1 MNFKPSTYQ
10 QDILDFFLNNPQSNM
25 LVNALAG
32 SGKSTTACMLS
43 EYSKTSDLYIAFN
56 ASVVEEFK
64 KKIKNPKTKVM
75 TMHSL
80 AYSIMLYN
88 VEQESKDSGEK
99 PKGFGSQRSK
109 RTVSLDNFKPHK
121 ILDEEITKRYGRYI
135 EFAKRVFLKDNYI
148 KLYNL
153 CRLTLTD
160 MSSNKD
166 VSRLIDD
173 HALFLYYGDEG
184 YSAPDISEI
193 TSTLKILDTK
203 SRQQF
208 ETQGVIDFTD
218 MLWITFNKL
227 KYDNWEVPYWDLYT
241 NIYVDECQD
250 FSNIQLNFLK
260 FIKRP
265 KGRYIFIGDYHQ
277 CQPAGTKISLI
288 DGQTKN
294 IEDLE
299 YGDRIIEYA
308 TARGDFMV
316 SERYGRGPTGLRTDN
331 SFRPAPEKNSGEFK
345 GVSSKGNP
353 KVFYEIIDKQRFFT
367 DHLITIETEDGKKSS
382 YTTNHNCLVKF
393 NREKTK
399 DSVCLYLMERYDG
412 IFRIGIVHTYA
423 SQTSLGIKN
432 RARSEGFDRC
442 WILNI
447 YDTQKDAWVAE
458 QTYSLKYQI
467 PQIIFQL
474 DKISYNE
481 NDIEKIY
488 SATGN
493 IRAHAVAL
501 LNEFGRDINYP
512 LWTRENLNSHTA
524 RDHCFITQA
533 CNIIPNYMDALVFNR
548 KENLKLRKNK
558 NCGHYI
564 GIYSQITKVEHSY
577 GFFPVYG
584 ITTSV
589 YHTYVAD
596 GIATHNSIYNFAG
609 ANAQAFNQ
617 IPKMFAPVKTF
628 DLPICYRCAKSHLS
642 RVNREYG
649 IPILPCDDAPM
660 GFVKTIDKSKISEYA
675 KAGDMVISRK
685 NKWVAEVVLDLARN
699 GTPIFIEDKEMVG
712 AIKRQILSSKCTSVG
727 TLEKFLQK
735 VISNYN
741 KKLFEIVSKNAR
753 EGGHEEEHLEAVAE
767 ANSKI
772 DNTSFL
778 LEILEGYL
786 ENHASSDSV
795 SKFSNFIDK
804 LLNTTPSPNCVRLC
818 SIHKA
823 KGLEATNVFVLNEAK
838 INYDFRNSK
847 EQNIQEKNLSYIA
860 TTRAKEGLY
869 LVKEPSKTTTTRNTD
884 YLLSDNYLLP
894 DNDVLK
900 KREQDFK
907 KAIVRETMS
916 CF

>member
-1 MNFKPSTYQ
+1 MDFKPSTYQ

-43 EYSKTSDLYIAFN
+43 EHSKTSDLYIAFN

-135 EFAKRVFLKDNYI
+135 EFAKRVFLKDNYVN
-148 KLYNL
+148 LYNL

-166 VSRLIDD
+166 VSRLIND
-173 HALFLYYGDEG
+173 HVLFLYYGDEG

-203 SRQQF
+203 SKQQF

-227 KYDNWEVPYWDLYT
+227 KYDNWEVPYWALYT
-241 NIYVDECQD
+241 NIYCDEVQD

-260 FIKRP
+260 FIKRT
-265 KGRYIFIGDYHQ
+265 KGRYVFIGDFHQ
-277 CQPAGTKISLI
+277 A
-288 DGQTKN
+288 
-294 IEDLE
+294 
-299 YGDRIIEYA
+299 
-308 TARGDFMV
+308 
-316 SERYGRGPTGLRTDN
+316 
-331 SFRPAPEKNSGEFK
+331 
-345 GVSSKGNP
+345 
-353 KVFYEIIDKQRFFT
+353 
-367 DHLITIETEDGKKSS
+367 
-382 YTTNHNCLVKF
+382 
-393 NREKTK
+393 
-399 DSVCLYLMERYDG
+399 
-412 IFRIGIVHTYA
+412 
-423 SQTSLGIKN
+423 
-432 RARSEGFDRC
+432 
-442 WILNI
+442 
-447 YDTQKDAWVAE
+447 
-458 QTYSLKYQI
+458 
-467 PQIIFQL
+467 
-474 DKISYNE
+474 
-481 NDIEKIY
+481 
-488 SATGN
+488 
-493 IRAHAVAL
+493 
-501 LNEFGRDINYP
+501 
-512 LWTRENLNSHTA
+512 
-524 RDHCFITQA
+524 
-533 CNIIPNYMDALVFNR
+533 
-548 KENLKLRKNK
+548 
-558 NCGHYI
+558 
-564 GIYSQITKVEHSY
+564 
-577 GFFPVYG
+577 
-584 ITTSV
+584 
-589 YHTYVAD
+589 
-596 GIATHNSIYNFAG
+596 IYNFAG

-617 IPKMFAPVKTF
+617 IPKMFAPVETF

-649 IPILPCDDAPM
+649 IPILPCDNAPM
-660 GFVKTIDKSKISEYA
+660 GFVKTIDKNKISEYA

-685 NKWVAEVVLDLARN
+685 NKWIAEVVLDLARN
-699 GTPIFIEDKEMVG
+699 GTPIFIEDKEMVE

-778 LEILEGYL
+778 LEILKGYL

>member
-43 EYSKTSDLYIAFN
+43 EHSKTSDLYIAFN

-135 EFAKRVFLKDNYI
+135 EFAKRVFLKDNYVN
-148 KLYNL
+148 LYNL

-173 HALFLYYGDEG
+173 HVLFLYYGDEG

-227 KYDNWEVPYWDLYT
+227 KYDNWEVPYWALYT
-241 NIYVDECQD
+241 NIYCDEVQD

-260 FIKRP
+260 FIKRT
-265 KGRYIFIGDYHQ
+265 KGRYVFIVDFHQ
-277 CQPAGTKISLI
+277 A
-288 DGQTKN
+288 
-294 IEDLE
+294 
-299 YGDRIIEYA
+299 
-308 TARGDFMV
+308 
-316 SERYGRGPTGLRTDN
+316 
-331 SFRPAPEKNSGEFK
+331 
-345 GVSSKGNP
+345 
-353 KVFYEIIDKQRFFT
+353 
-367 DHLITIETEDGKKSS
+367 
-382 YTTNHNCLVKF
+382 
-393 NREKTK
+393 
-399 DSVCLYLMERYDG
+399 
-412 IFRIGIVHTYA
+412 
-423 SQTSLGIKN
+423 
-432 RARSEGFDRC
+432 
-442 WILNI
+442 
-447 YDTQKDAWVAE
+447 
-458 QTYSLKYQI
+458 
-467 PQIIFQL
+467 
-474 DKISYNE
+474 
-481 NDIEKIY
+481 
-488 SATGN
+488 
-493 IRAHAVAL
+493 
-501 LNEFGRDINYP
+501 
-512 LWTRENLNSHTA
+512 
-524 RDHCFITQA
+524 
-533 CNIIPNYMDALVFNR
+533 
-548 KENLKLRKNK
+548 
-558 NCGHYI
+558 
-564 GIYSQITKVEHSY
+564 
-577 GFFPVYG
+577 
-584 ITTSV
+584 
-589 YHTYVAD
+589 
-596 GIATHNSIYNFAG
+596 IYNFAG

-685 NKWVAEVVLDLARN
+685 NKWIAEVVLDLARN

-741 KKLFEIVSKNAR
+741 KKLFEIVSKNVR
-753 EGGHEEEHLEAVAE
+753 EGGHEEERLEAVAE
-767 ANSKI
+767 TNSKI

>member
-1 MNFKPSTYQ
+1 MGFKPSTYQ

-43 EYSKTSDLYIAFN
+43 EHSKTSDLYIAFN

-109 RTVSLDNFKPHK
+109 RTVNLDNFKPHK

-135 EFAKRVFLKDNYI
+135 EFAKRGFLKDNYVN
-148 KLYNL
+148 LYNL

-173 HALFLYYGDEG
+173 HVLFLYYGDEG

-227 KYDNWEVPYWDLYT
+227 KYDNWEVPYWALYT

-260 FIKRP
+260 FIKRA
-265 KGRYIFIGDYHQ
+265 KGRYIFIRDFHQ
-277 CQPAGTKISLI
+277 A
-288 DGQTKN
+288 
-294 IEDLE
+294 
-299 YGDRIIEYA
+299 
-308 TARGDFMV
+308 
-316 SERYGRGPTGLRTDN
+316 
-331 SFRPAPEKNSGEFK
+331 
-345 GVSSKGNP
+345 
-353 KVFYEIIDKQRFFT
+353 
-367 DHLITIETEDGKKSS
+367 
-382 YTTNHNCLVKF
+382 
-393 NREKTK
+393 
-399 DSVCLYLMERYDG
+399 
-412 IFRIGIVHTYA
+412 
-423 SQTSLGIKN
+423 
-432 RARSEGFDRC
+432 
-442 WILNI
+442 
-447 YDTQKDAWVAE
+447 
-458 QTYSLKYQI
+458 
-467 PQIIFQL
+467 
-474 DKISYNE
+474 
-481 NDIEKIY
+481 
-488 SATGN
+488 
-493 IRAHAVAL
+493 
-501 LNEFGRDINYP
+501 
-512 LWTRENLNSHTA
+512 
-524 RDHCFITQA
+524 
-533 CNIIPNYMDALVFNR
+533 
-548 KENLKLRKNK
+548 
-558 NCGHYI
+558 
-564 GIYSQITKVEHSY
+564 
-577 GFFPVYG
+577 
-584 ITTSV
+584 
-589 YHTYVAD
+589 
-596 GIATHNSIYNFAG
+596 IYNFAG
-609 ANAQAFNQ
+609 SNAQAFNQ
-617 IPKMFAPVKTF
+617 IPKMFAPIESF

-649 IPILPCDDAPM
+649 IPILPRDDAPN
-660 GFVKTIDKSKISEYA
+660 GFVKTIEKSKISEYA

-685 NKWVAEVVLDLARN
+685 NKWIAEVVLDLARN
-699 GTPIFIEDKEMVG
+699 GTPIFIEDKEMVA

-741 KKLFEIVSKNAR
+741 KKLFEIVSKNVR
-753 EGGHEEEHLEAVAE
+753 EGGHEEERLEAVAE
-767 ANSKI
+767 TNSKI

-869 LVKEPSKTTTTRNTD
+869 LVKEPSKTVTTRNTD
-884 YLLSDNYLLP
+884 CYLLP

-907 KAIVRETMS
+907 KAIVRETMG

>member
-32 SGKSTTACMLS
+32 SGKSTTACMFS
-43 EYSKTSDLYIAFN
+43 EHSKTSDLYIAFN

-88 VEQESKDSGEK
+88 VEQESKDLGEK

-135 EFAKRVFLKDNYI
+135 EFAKRVFLKDNYVN
-148 KLYNL
+148 LYNL

-173 HALFLYYGDEG
+173 HVLFLYYGDEG

-208 ETQGVIDFTD
+208 EIQGVIDFTD

-227 KYDNWEVPYWDLYT
+227 KYDNWEVPYWALYT
-241 NIYVDECQD
+241 NIYCDEVQD

-260 FIKRP
+260 FIKRT
-265 KGRYIFIGDYHQ
+265 KGRYVFIGDFHQ
-277 CQPAGTKISLI
+277 A
-288 DGQTKN
+288 
-294 IEDLE
+294 
-299 YGDRIIEYA
+299 
-308 TARGDFMV
+308 
-316 SERYGRGPTGLRTDN
+316 
-331 SFRPAPEKNSGEFK
+331 
-345 GVSSKGNP
+345 
-353 KVFYEIIDKQRFFT
+353 
-367 DHLITIETEDGKKSS
+367 
-382 YTTNHNCLVKF
+382 
-393 NREKTK
+393 
-399 DSVCLYLMERYDG
+399 
-412 IFRIGIVHTYA
+412 
-423 SQTSLGIKN
+423 
-432 RARSEGFDRC
+432 
-442 WILNI
+442 
-447 YDTQKDAWVAE
+447 
-458 QTYSLKYQI
+458 
-467 PQIIFQL
+467 
-474 DKISYNE
+474 
-481 NDIEKIY
+481 
-488 SATGN
+488 
-493 IRAHAVAL
+493 
-501 LNEFGRDINYP
+501 
-512 LWTRENLNSHTA
+512 
-524 RDHCFITQA
+524 
-533 CNIIPNYMDALVFNR
+533 
-548 KENLKLRKNK
+548 
-558 NCGHYI
+558 
-564 GIYSQITKVEHSY
+564 
-577 GFFPVYG
+577 
-584 ITTSV
+584 
-589 YHTYVAD
+589 
-596 GIATHNSIYNFAG
+596 IYNFAG

-617 IPKMFAPVKTF
+617 IPKMFAPVETF

-660 GFVKTIDKSKISEYA
+660 GFVKTIDKNKISEYA

-685 NKWVAEVVLDLARN
+685 NKWIAEVVLDLARN
-699 GTPIFIEDKEMVG
+699 GTPIFIEDKDMVA

-741 KKLFEIVSKNAR
+741 KKLFEIVSKNVS

-767 ANSKI
+767 TNSKI

-786 ENHASSDSV
+786 ENHASSDSI

-869 LVKEPSKTTTTRNTD
+869 LVKEPSKTTTTRKTD

>member
-10 QDILDFFLNNPQSNM
+10 QDILDFFLNNPQNNM

-43 EYSKTSDLYIAFN
+43 EHSKTSDLYIAFN

-135 EFAKRVFLKDNYI
+135 EFAKRVFLKDNYVN
-148 KLYNL
+148 LYNL

-173 HALFLYYGDEG
+173 HVLFLYYGDEG

-227 KYDNWEVPYWDLYT
+227 KYDNWEVPYWALYT
-241 NIYVDECQD
+241 NIYCDEVQD

-260 FIKRP
+260 FIKRT
-265 KGRYIFIGDYHQ
+265 KGRYVFIGDFHQ
-277 CQPAGTKISLI
+277 A
-288 DGQTKN
+288 
-294 IEDLE
+294 
-299 YGDRIIEYA
+299 
-308 TARGDFMV
+308 
-316 SERYGRGPTGLRTDN
+316 
-331 SFRPAPEKNSGEFK
+331 
-345 GVSSKGNP
+345 
-353 KVFYEIIDKQRFFT
+353 
-367 DHLITIETEDGKKSS
+367 
-382 YTTNHNCLVKF
+382 
-393 NREKTK
+393 
-399 DSVCLYLMERYDG
+399 
-412 IFRIGIVHTYA
+412 
-423 SQTSLGIKN
+423 
-432 RARSEGFDRC
+432 
-442 WILNI
+442 
-447 YDTQKDAWVAE
+447 
-458 QTYSLKYQI
+458 
-467 PQIIFQL
+467 
-474 DKISYNE
+474 
-481 NDIEKIY
+481 
-488 SATGN
+488 
-493 IRAHAVAL
+493 
-501 LNEFGRDINYP
+501 
-512 LWTRENLNSHTA
+512 
-524 RDHCFITQA
+524 
-533 CNIIPNYMDALVFNR
+533 
-548 KENLKLRKNK
+548 
-558 NCGHYI
+558 
-564 GIYSQITKVEHSY
+564 
-577 GFFPVYG
+577 
-584 ITTSV
+584 
-589 YHTYVAD
+589 
-596 GIATHNSIYNFAG
+596 IYNFAG

-617 IPKMFAPVKTF
+617 IPKMFAPVETF

-660 GFVKTIDKSKISEYA
+660 GFVKTIDKNKISEYA

-685 NKWVAEVVLDLARN
+685 NKWIAEVVLDLARN
-699 GTPIFIEDKEMVG
+699 GTPIFIEDKEMVE

-741 KKLFEIVSKNAR
+741 KKLFEIVSKNVHD
-753 EGGHEEEHLEAVAE
+753 GGNEEERLEAVLEAVAE
-767 ANSKI
+767 TNSKI

-786 ENHASSDSV
+786 ENHASSDSI

-804 LLNTTPSPNCVRLC
+804 LLNTIPSPNCVRLC

-869 LVKEPSKTTTTRNTD
+869 LVKEPSKTTTTRKID

-894 DNDVLK
+894 DKDVLK
-900 KREQDFK
+900 KSEQDFK

-916 CF
+916 YF

>member
-1 MNFKPSTYQ
+1 MDFKPSTYQ

-43 EYSKTSDLYIAFN
+43 EHSKTSDLYIAFN

-135 EFAKRVFLKDNYI
+135 EFAKRVFLKDNYVN
-148 KLYNL
+148 LYNL

-173 HALFLYYGDEG
+173 HVLFLYYGDEG

-227 KYDNWEVPYWDLYT
+227 KYDNWEVPYWALYT
-241 NIYVDECQD
+241 NIYCDEVQD

-260 FIKRP
+260 FIKRT
-265 KGRYIFIGDYHQ
+265 KGRYVFIGDFHQ
-277 CQPAGTKISLI
+277 A
-288 DGQTKN
+288 
-294 IEDLE
+294 
-299 YGDRIIEYA
+299 
-308 TARGDFMV
+308 
-316 SERYGRGPTGLRTDN
+316 
-331 SFRPAPEKNSGEFK
+331 
-345 GVSSKGNP
+345 
-353 KVFYEIIDKQRFFT
+353 
-367 DHLITIETEDGKKSS
+367 
-382 YTTNHNCLVKF
+382 
-393 NREKTK
+393 
-399 DSVCLYLMERYDG
+399 
-412 IFRIGIVHTYA
+412 
-423 SQTSLGIKN
+423 
-432 RARSEGFDRC
+432 
-442 WILNI
+442 
-447 YDTQKDAWVAE
+447 
-458 QTYSLKYQI
+458 
-467 PQIIFQL
+467 
-474 DKISYNE
+474 
-481 NDIEKIY
+481 
-488 SATGN
+488 
-493 IRAHAVAL
+493 
-501 LNEFGRDINYP
+501 
-512 LWTRENLNSHTA
+512 
-524 RDHCFITQA
+524 
-533 CNIIPNYMDALVFNR
+533 
-548 KENLKLRKNK
+548 
-558 NCGHYI
+558 
-564 GIYSQITKVEHSY
+564 
-577 GFFPVYG
+577 
-584 ITTSV
+584 
-589 YHTYVAD
+589 
-596 GIATHNSIYNFAG
+596 IYNFAG

-617 IPKMFAPVKTF
+617 IPKMFAPVETF

-649 IPILPCDDAPM
+649 IPILPCDDAPL
-660 GFVKTIDKSKISEYA
+660 GFVKTIDKNKISEYA

-685 NKWVAEVVLDLARN
+685 NKWIAEVVLDLARN

-741 KKLFEIVSKNAR
+741 KKLFEIVSKNVR
-753 EGGHEEEHLEAVAE
+753 EGGHEEERLEAVAE
-767 ANSKI
+767 TNSKI

-869 LVKEPSKTTTTRNTD
+869 LVKEPSKTITTRNTD
-884 YLLSDNYLLP
+884 CYLLP

-900 KREQDFK
+900 KRKQDFK
-907 KAIVRETMS
+907 KAIVRETMG

>member
-43 EYSKTSDLYIAFN
+43 EHSKTSDLYIAFN

-109 RTVSLDNFKPHK
+109 RTVSLDNFNPHK

-135 EFAKRVFLKDNYI
+135 EFAKRVFLKDNYVN
-148 KLYNL
+148 LYNL

-173 HALFLYYGDEG
+173 HVLFLYYGDEG

-227 KYDNWEVPYWDLYT
+227 KYDNWEVPYWALYT
-241 NIYVDECQD
+241 NIYCDEVQD
-250 FSNIQLNFLK
+250 FSNIQLNFLR

-265 KGRYIFIGDYHQ
+265 KGRYIFIRDFHQ
-277 CQPAGTKISLI
+277 A
-288 DGQTKN
+288 
-294 IEDLE
+294 
-299 YGDRIIEYA
+299 
-308 TARGDFMV
+308 
-316 SERYGRGPTGLRTDN
+316 
-331 SFRPAPEKNSGEFK
+331 
-345 GVSSKGNP
+345 
-353 KVFYEIIDKQRFFT
+353 
-367 DHLITIETEDGKKSS
+367 
-382 YTTNHNCLVKF
+382 
-393 NREKTK
+393 
-399 DSVCLYLMERYDG
+399 
-412 IFRIGIVHTYA
+412 
-423 SQTSLGIKN
+423 
-432 RARSEGFDRC
+432 
-442 WILNI
+442 
-447 YDTQKDAWVAE
+447 
-458 QTYSLKYQI
+458 
-467 PQIIFQL
+467 
-474 DKISYNE
+474 
-481 NDIEKIY
+481 
-488 SATGN
+488 
-493 IRAHAVAL
+493 
-501 LNEFGRDINYP
+501 
-512 LWTRENLNSHTA
+512 
-524 RDHCFITQA
+524 
-533 CNIIPNYMDALVFNR
+533 
-548 KENLKLRKNK
+548 
-558 NCGHYI
+558 
-564 GIYSQITKVEHSY
+564 
-577 GFFPVYG
+577 
-584 ITTSV
+584 
-589 YHTYVAD
+589 
-596 GIATHNSIYNFAG
+596 IYNFCR

-617 IPKMFAPVKTF
+617 TPKMFAPVETF

-685 NKWVAEVVLDLARN
+685 NKWIAEVVLDLARN

-741 KKLFEIVSKNAR
+741 KKLFEIVSKNASDGR
-753 EGGHEEEHLEAVAE
+753 HEEEHLEAVAE

-778 LEILEGYL
+778 LEILKGYL

-907 KAIVRETMS
+907 KAIVQETMS

>member
-43 EYSKTSDLYIAFN
+43 EHSKTSDLYIAFN

-135 EFAKRVFLKDNYI
+135 EFAKRVFLKDNYVN
-148 KLYNL
+148 LYNL

-173 HALFLYYGDEG
+173 HVLFLYYGDEG

-227 KYDNWEVPYWDLYT
+227 KYDNWEVPYWALYT
-241 NIYVDECQD
+241 NIYCDEVQD

-260 FIKRP
+260 FIKRT
-265 KGRYIFIGDYHQ
+265 KGRYVFIGDFHQ
-277 CQPAGTKISLI
+277 A
-288 DGQTKN
+288 
-294 IEDLE
+294 
-299 YGDRIIEYA
+299 
-308 TARGDFMV
+308 
-316 SERYGRGPTGLRTDN
+316 
-331 SFRPAPEKNSGEFK
+331 
-345 GVSSKGNP
+345 
-353 KVFYEIIDKQRFFT
+353 
-367 DHLITIETEDGKKSS
+367 
-382 YTTNHNCLVKF
+382 
-393 NREKTK
+393 
-399 DSVCLYLMERYDG
+399 
-412 IFRIGIVHTYA
+412 
-423 SQTSLGIKN
+423 
-432 RARSEGFDRC
+432 
-442 WILNI
+442 
-447 YDTQKDAWVAE
+447 
-458 QTYSLKYQI
+458 
-467 PQIIFQL
+467 
-474 DKISYNE
+474 
-481 NDIEKIY
+481 
-488 SATGN
+488 
-493 IRAHAVAL
+493 
-501 LNEFGRDINYP
+501 
-512 LWTRENLNSHTA
+512 
-524 RDHCFITQA
+524 
-533 CNIIPNYMDALVFNR
+533 
-548 KENLKLRKNK
+548 
-558 NCGHYI
+558 
-564 GIYSQITKVEHSY
+564 
-577 GFFPVYG
+577 
-584 ITTSV
+584 
-589 YHTYVAD
+589 
-596 GIATHNSIYNFAG
+596 IYNFAG

-617 IPKMFAPVKTF
+617 IPKMFAPVETF

-649 IPILPCDDAPM
+649 IPILPRDDAPM
-660 GFVKTIDKSKISEYA
+660 GFVKTIDKNKISEYA

-685 NKWVAEVVLDLARN
+685 NKWIAEVVLDLARN

-712 AIKRQILSSKCTSVG
+712 AIKRQILLSKCTSVG

-741 KKLFEIVSKNAR
+741 KKLFEIVSKNVR
-753 EGGHEEEHLEAVAE
+753 EGGHEEERLEAVAE
-767 ANSKI
+767 TNSKI

-786 ENHASSDSV
+786 ENHTSSDSV
-795 SKFSNFIDK
+795 SKFSDFIDK
-804 LLNTTPSPNCVRLC
+804 LLNTTPSPDCVRLC

-838 INYDFRNSK
+838 INFDFRNSK
-847 EQNIQEKNLSYIA
+847 EQNVQEKNLSYIA

-869 LVKEPSKTTTTRNTD
+869 LVKEPSKTTTIKNTGG
-884 YLLSDNYLLP
+884 YLLP
-894 DNDVLK
+894 DLK
-900 KREQDFK
+900 KSEEDFR
-907 KAIVRETMS
+907 KAVVRETIS

>member
-1 MNFKPSTYQ
+1 MGFKPSTYQ

-43 EYSKTSDLYIAFN
+43 EHSKTSDLYIAFN

-135 EFAKRVFLKDNYI
+135 EFAKRVFLKDNYVN
-148 KLYNL
+148 LYNL

-173 HALFLYYGDEG
+173 HVLFLYYGDEG

-227 KYDNWEVPYWDLYT
+227 KYDNWEVPYWALYT
-241 NIYVDECQD
+241 NIYCDEVQD

-260 FIKRP
+260 FIKRT
-265 KGRYIFIGDYHQ
+265 KGRYVFIGDFHQ
-277 CQPAGTKISLI
+277 A
-288 DGQTKN
+288 
-294 IEDLE
+294 
-299 YGDRIIEYA
+299 
-308 TARGDFMV
+308 
-316 SERYGRGPTGLRTDN
+316 
-331 SFRPAPEKNSGEFK
+331 
-345 GVSSKGNP
+345 
-353 KVFYEIIDKQRFFT
+353 
-367 DHLITIETEDGKKSS
+367 
-382 YTTNHNCLVKF
+382 
-393 NREKTK
+393 
-399 DSVCLYLMERYDG
+399 
-412 IFRIGIVHTYA
+412 
-423 SQTSLGIKN
+423 
-432 RARSEGFDRC
+432 
-442 WILNI
+442 
-447 YDTQKDAWVAE
+447 
-458 QTYSLKYQI
+458 
-467 PQIIFQL
+467 
-474 DKISYNE
+474 
-481 NDIEKIY
+481 
-488 SATGN
+488 
-493 IRAHAVAL
+493 
-501 LNEFGRDINYP
+501 
-512 LWTRENLNSHTA
+512 
-524 RDHCFITQA
+524 
-533 CNIIPNYMDALVFNR
+533 
-548 KENLKLRKNK
+548 
-558 NCGHYI
+558 
-564 GIYSQITKVEHSY
+564 
-577 GFFPVYG
+577 
-584 ITTSV
+584 
-589 YHTYVAD
+589 
-596 GIATHNSIYNFAG
+596 IYNFAG

-617 IPKMFAPVKTF
+617 IPKMFAPVETF

-649 IPILPCDDAPM
+649 IPILPCDDAPL
-660 GFVKTIDKSKISEYA
+660 GFVKTIDKNKISEYA

-685 NKWVAEVVLDLARN
+685 NKWIAEVVLDLARN

-712 AIKRQILSSKCTSVG
+712 AIKRQILLSKCTSVG

-741 KKLFEIVSKNAR
+741 KKLFEIVSKNVR
-753 EGGHEEEHLEAVAE
+753 EGGHEEERLEAVAE
-767 ANSKI
+767 TNSKI

-823 KGLEATNVFVLNEAK
+823 KGLEATNIFVLNEAK

-847 EQNIQEKNLSYIA
+847 EQNVQEKNLSYIA

-869 LVKEPSKTTTTRNTD
+869 LVKEPSKTVTTRNTD
-884 YLLSDNYLLP
+884 CYLLP

>member
-1 MNFKPSTYQ
+1 MGFKPSTYQ

-43 EYSKTSDLYIAFN
+43 EHSKTSDLYIAFN

-88 VEQESKDSGEK
+88 VEQESNDSGEK

-109 RTVSLDNFKPHK
+109 RTVNLDNFKPHK

-135 EFAKRVFLKDNYI
+135 EFAKRGFLKDNYVN
-148 KLYNL
+148 LYNL

-173 HALFLYYGDEG
+173 HVLFLYYGDEG

-227 KYDNWEVPYWDLYT
+227 KYDNWEVPYWALYT
-241 NIYVDECQD
+241 NIYCDEVQD

-260 FIKRP
+260 FIKRA
-265 KGRYIFIGDYHQ
+265 KGRYVFIGDFHQ
-277 CQPAGTKISLI
+277 A
-288 DGQTKN
+288 
-294 IEDLE
+294 
-299 YGDRIIEYA
+299 
-308 TARGDFMV
+308 
-316 SERYGRGPTGLRTDN
+316 
-331 SFRPAPEKNSGEFK
+331 
-345 GVSSKGNP
+345 
-353 KVFYEIIDKQRFFT
+353 
-367 DHLITIETEDGKKSS
+367 
-382 YTTNHNCLVKF
+382 
-393 NREKTK
+393 
-399 DSVCLYLMERYDG
+399 
-412 IFRIGIVHTYA
+412 
-423 SQTSLGIKN
+423 
-432 RARSEGFDRC
+432 
-442 WILNI
+442 
-447 YDTQKDAWVAE
+447 
-458 QTYSLKYQI
+458 
-467 PQIIFQL
+467 
-474 DKISYNE
+474 
-481 NDIEKIY
+481 
-488 SATGN
+488 
-493 IRAHAVAL
+493 
-501 LNEFGRDINYP
+501 
-512 LWTRENLNSHTA
+512 
-524 RDHCFITQA
+524 
-533 CNIIPNYMDALVFNR
+533 
-548 KENLKLRKNK
+548 
-558 NCGHYI
+558 
-564 GIYSQITKVEHSY
+564 
-577 GFFPVYG
+577 
-584 ITTSV
+584 
-589 YHTYVAD
+589 
-596 GIATHNSIYNFAG
+596 IYNFAG

-617 IPKMFAPVKTF
+617 IPKMFAPVETF
-628 DLPICYRCAKSHLS
+628 DLPVCYRCAKSHLS

-649 IPILPCDDAPM
+649 IPILPRDDAPM
-660 GFVKTIDKSKISEYA
+660 GFVKTIDKNKISEYA

-685 NKWVAEVVLDLARN
+685 NKWIAEVVLDLARN

-741 KKLFEIVSKNAR
+741 KKLFEIVSKNIR

-767 ANSKI
+767 TNSKI

-786 ENHASSDSV
+786 ENHTSSDSV
-795 SKFSNFIDK
+795 SKFSDFVDK
-804 LLNTTPSPNCVRLC
+804 LLNTTPSPDCVRLC

-838 INYDFRNSK
+838 INFDFRNSK
-847 EQNIQEKNLSYIA
+847 EQNVQEKNLSYIA

-869 LVKEPSKTTTTRNTD
+869 LVKEPSKTTTTRNTG
-884 YLLSDNYLLP
+884 YLLSDKYLLP

-900 KREQDFK
+900 KSEQDFK
-907 KAIVRETMS
+907 EAIVREI
-916 CF
+916 FKKG

>member
-1 MNFKPSTYQ
+1 MGFKPSTYQ

-43 EYSKTSDLYIAFN
+43 EHSKTSDLYIAFN

-109 RTVSLDNFKPHK
+109 RTVNLDNFKPHK

-135 EFAKRVFLKDNYI
+135 EFAKRGFLKDNYVN
-148 KLYNL
+148 LYNL

-173 HALFLYYGDEG
+173 HVLFLYYGDEG

-227 KYDNWEVPYWDLYT
+227 KYDNWEVPYWALYT

-260 FIKRP
+260 FIRRA
-265 KGRYIFIGDYHQ
+265 KGRYIFIRDFHQ
-277 CQPAGTKISLI
+277 A
-288 DGQTKN
+288 
-294 IEDLE
+294 
-299 YGDRIIEYA
+299 
-308 TARGDFMV
+308 
-316 SERYGRGPTGLRTDN
+316 
-331 SFRPAPEKNSGEFK
+331 
-345 GVSSKGNP
+345 
-353 KVFYEIIDKQRFFT
+353 
-367 DHLITIETEDGKKSS
+367 
-382 YTTNHNCLVKF
+382 
-393 NREKTK
+393 
-399 DSVCLYLMERYDG
+399 
-412 IFRIGIVHTYA
+412 
-423 SQTSLGIKN
+423 
-432 RARSEGFDRC
+432 
-442 WILNI
+442 
-447 YDTQKDAWVAE
+447 
-458 QTYSLKYQI
+458 
-467 PQIIFQL
+467 
-474 DKISYNE
+474 
-481 NDIEKIY
+481 
-488 SATGN
+488 
-493 IRAHAVAL
+493 
-501 LNEFGRDINYP
+501 
-512 LWTRENLNSHTA
+512 
-524 RDHCFITQA
+524 
-533 CNIIPNYMDALVFNR
+533 
-548 KENLKLRKNK
+548 
-558 NCGHYI
+558 
-564 GIYSQITKVEHSY
+564 
-577 GFFPVYG
+577 
-584 ITTSV
+584 
-589 YHTYVAD
+589 
-596 GIATHNSIYNFAG
+596 IYNFAG
-609 ANAQAFNQ
+609 SNAQAFNQ
-617 IPKMFAPVKTF
+617 IPKMFAPIETF

-649 IPILPCDDAPM
+649 IPILPRDDAPM
-660 GFVKTIDKSKISEYA
+660 GFVKTIDKNKISEYA

-685 NKWVAEVVLDLARN
+685 NKWIAEVVLDLARN

-741 KKLFEIVSKNAR
+741 KKLFEIVSKNVR
-753 EGGHEEEHLEAVAE
+753 EGGHEEERLEAVAE
-767 ANSKI
+767 TNSKI

-786 ENHASSDSV
+786 ENHTPSDSV
-795 SKFSNFIDK
+795 SKFSDFVDK
-804 LLNTTPSPNCVRLC
+804 LLNTTPSPDCVRLC

-838 INYDFRNSK
+838 INFDFRNSK
-847 EQNIQEKNLSYIA
+847 EQNVQEKNLSYIA

-869 LVKEPSKTTTTRNTD
+869 LVKEPSKTTTTRNTG
-884 YLLSDNYLLP
+884 YLLSDKYLLP

-900 KREQDFK
+900 KSEQNFK
-907 KAIVRETMS
+907 EAIVREI
-916 CF
+916 FKKG

>member
-43 EYSKTSDLYIAFN
+43 EHSKTSDLYIAFN

-135 EFAKRVFLKDNYI
+135 EFAKRVFLKDNYVN
-148 KLYNL
+148 LYNL

-173 HALFLYYGDEG
+173 HVLFLYYGDEG

-227 KYDNWEVPYWDLYT
+227 KYDNWEVPYWALYT
-241 NIYVDECQD
+241 NIYCDEVQD

-260 FIKRP
+260 FIKRT
-265 KGRYIFIGDYHQ
+265 KGRYVFIGDFHQ
-277 CQPAGTKISLI
+277 A
-288 DGQTKN
+288 
-294 IEDLE
+294 
-299 YGDRIIEYA
+299 
-308 TARGDFMV
+308 
-316 SERYGRGPTGLRTDN
+316 
-331 SFRPAPEKNSGEFK
+331 
-345 GVSSKGNP
+345 
-353 KVFYEIIDKQRFFT
+353 
-367 DHLITIETEDGKKSS
+367 
-382 YTTNHNCLVKF
+382 
-393 NREKTK
+393 
-399 DSVCLYLMERYDG
+399 
-412 IFRIGIVHTYA
+412 
-423 SQTSLGIKN
+423 
-432 RARSEGFDRC
+432 
-442 WILNI
+442 
-447 YDTQKDAWVAE
+447 
-458 QTYSLKYQI
+458 
-467 PQIIFQL
+467 
-474 DKISYNE
+474 
-481 NDIEKIY
+481 
-488 SATGN
+488 
-493 IRAHAVAL
+493 
-501 LNEFGRDINYP
+501 
-512 LWTRENLNSHTA
+512 
-524 RDHCFITQA
+524 
-533 CNIIPNYMDALVFNR
+533 
-548 KENLKLRKNK
+548 
-558 NCGHYI
+558 
-564 GIYSQITKVEHSY
+564 
-577 GFFPVYG
+577 
-584 ITTSV
+584 
-589 YHTYVAD
+589 
-596 GIATHNSIYNFAG
+596 IYNFAG

-617 IPKMFAPVKTF
+617 IPKMFAPVETF

-660 GFVKTIDKSKISEYA
+660 GFVKTIDKNKISEYA

-685 NKWVAEVVLDLARN
+685 NKWIAEVVLDLARN
-699 GTPIFIEDKEMVG
+699 GTPIFIEDKDMVA

-741 KKLFEIVSKNAR
+741 KKLFEIVSKNVR
-753 EGGHEEEHLEAVAE
+753 EGGHEEERLEAVTE
-767 ANSKI
+767 TNSKI

-786 ENHASSDSV
+786 ENHASSDSI

-869 LVKEPSKTTTTRNTD
+869 LVKEPSKTTTTRKTD

>member
-1 MNFKPSTYQ
+1 MDFKPSTYQ

-43 EYSKTSDLYIAFN
+43 EHSKTSDLYIAFN

-135 EFAKRVFLKDNYI
+135 EFAKRVFLKDNYVN
-148 KLYNL
+148 LYNL

-166 VSRLIDD
+166 VSRLIND
-173 HALFLYYGDEG
+173 HVLFLYYGDEG

-203 SRQQF
+203 SKQQF

-227 KYDNWEVPYWDLYT
+227 KYDNWEVPYWALYT
-241 NIYVDECQD
+241 NIYCDEVQD

-260 FIKRP
+260 FIKRT
-265 KGRYIFIGDYHQ
+265 KGRYVFIGDFHQ
-277 CQPAGTKISLI
+277 A
-288 DGQTKN
+288 
-294 IEDLE
+294 
-299 YGDRIIEYA
+299 
-308 TARGDFMV
+308 
-316 SERYGRGPTGLRTDN
+316 
-331 SFRPAPEKNSGEFK
+331 
-345 GVSSKGNP
+345 
-353 KVFYEIIDKQRFFT
+353 
-367 DHLITIETEDGKKSS
+367 
-382 YTTNHNCLVKF
+382 
-393 NREKTK
+393 
-399 DSVCLYLMERYDG
+399 
-412 IFRIGIVHTYA
+412 
-423 SQTSLGIKN
+423 
-432 RARSEGFDRC
+432 
-442 WILNI
+442 
-447 YDTQKDAWVAE
+447 
-458 QTYSLKYQI
+458 
-467 PQIIFQL
+467 
-474 DKISYNE
+474 
-481 NDIEKIY
+481 
-488 SATGN
+488 
-493 IRAHAVAL
+493 
-501 LNEFGRDINYP
+501 
-512 LWTRENLNSHTA
+512 
-524 RDHCFITQA
+524 
-533 CNIIPNYMDALVFNR
+533 
-548 KENLKLRKNK
+548 
-558 NCGHYI
+558 
-564 GIYSQITKVEHSY
+564 
-577 GFFPVYG
+577 
-584 ITTSV
+584 
-589 YHTYVAD
+589 
-596 GIATHNSIYNFAG
+596 IYNFAG

-649 IPILPCDDAPM
+649 IPILPCDNAPM
-660 GFVKTIDKSKISEYA
+660 GFVKTIDKNKISEYA

-685 NKWVAEVVLDLARN
+685 NKWIAEVVLDLARN
-699 GTPIFIEDKEMVG
+699 GTPIFIEDKEMVE

-884 YLLSDNYLLP
+884 YLLSDNCLLP

-900 KREQDFK
+900 KMEQDFK

>member
-1 MNFKPSTYQ
+1 MDFKPSTYQ

-43 EYSKTSDLYIAFN
+43 EHSKTSDLYIAFN

-135 EFAKRVFLKDNYI
+135 EFAKRVFLKDNYVN
-148 KLYNL
+148 LYNL

-166 VSRLIDD
+166 VSRLIND
-173 HALFLYYGDEG
+173 HVLFLYYGDEG

-203 SRQQF
+203 SKQQF

-227 KYDNWEVPYWDLYT
+227 KYDNWEVPYWALYT
-241 NIYVDECQD
+241 NIYCDEVQD

-260 FIKRP
+260 FIKRT
-265 KGRYIFIGDYHQ
+265 KGRYVFIGDFHQ
-277 CQPAGTKISLI
+277 A
-288 DGQTKN
+288 
-294 IEDLE
+294 
-299 YGDRIIEYA
+299 
-308 TARGDFMV
+308 
-316 SERYGRGPTGLRTDN
+316 
-331 SFRPAPEKNSGEFK
+331 
-345 GVSSKGNP
+345 
-353 KVFYEIIDKQRFFT
+353 
-367 DHLITIETEDGKKSS
+367 
-382 YTTNHNCLVKF
+382 
-393 NREKTK
+393 
-399 DSVCLYLMERYDG
+399 
-412 IFRIGIVHTYA
+412 
-423 SQTSLGIKN
+423 
-432 RARSEGFDRC
+432 
-442 WILNI
+442 
-447 YDTQKDAWVAE
+447 
-458 QTYSLKYQI
+458 
-467 PQIIFQL
+467 
-474 DKISYNE
+474 
-481 NDIEKIY
+481 
-488 SATGN
+488 
-493 IRAHAVAL
+493 
-501 LNEFGRDINYP
+501 
-512 LWTRENLNSHTA
+512 
-524 RDHCFITQA
+524 
-533 CNIIPNYMDALVFNR
+533 
-548 KENLKLRKNK
+548 
-558 NCGHYI
+558 
-564 GIYSQITKVEHSY
+564 
-577 GFFPVYG
+577 
-584 ITTSV
+584 
-589 YHTYVAD
+589 
-596 GIATHNSIYNFAG
+596 IYNFAG

-617 IPKMFAPVKTF
+617 IPKMFAPVETF

-649 IPILPCDDAPM
+649 IPILPCDNAPM
-660 GFVKTIDKSKISEYA
+660 GFVKTIDKNKISEYA

-685 NKWVAEVVLDLARN
+685 NKWIAEVVLDLARN
-699 GTPIFIEDKEMVG
+699 GTPIFIEDKEMVE

-735 VISNYN
+735 IISNYN

-778 LEILEGYL
+778 LEILKGYL

-900 KREQDFK
+900 KMEQDFK

>member
-1 MNFKPSTYQ
+1 MDFKPSTYQ
-10 QDILDFFLNNPQSNM
+10 RDILDFFLNNPQSNM

-43 EYSKTSDLYIAFN
+43 EHSKTSDLYIAFN

-88 VEQESKDSGEK
+88 VEQESKDLGEK

-135 EFAKRVFLKDNYI
+135 EFAKRVFLKDNYVN
-148 KLYNL
+148 LYNL

-173 HALFLYYGDEG
+173 HVLFLYYGDEG

-227 KYDNWEVPYWDLYT
+227 KYDNWEVPYWALYT
-241 NIYVDECQD
+241 NIYCDEVQD

-260 FIKRP
+260 FIKRT
-265 KGRYIFIGDYHQ
+265 KGRYVFIGDFHQ
-277 CQPAGTKISLI
+277 A
-288 DGQTKN
+288 
-294 IEDLE
+294 
-299 YGDRIIEYA
+299 
-308 TARGDFMV
+308 
-316 SERYGRGPTGLRTDN
+316 
-331 SFRPAPEKNSGEFK
+331 
-345 GVSSKGNP
+345 
-353 KVFYEIIDKQRFFT
+353 
-367 DHLITIETEDGKKSS
+367 
-382 YTTNHNCLVKF
+382 
-393 NREKTK
+393 
-399 DSVCLYLMERYDG
+399 
-412 IFRIGIVHTYA
+412 
-423 SQTSLGIKN
+423 
-432 RARSEGFDRC
+432 
-442 WILNI
+442 
-447 YDTQKDAWVAE
+447 
-458 QTYSLKYQI
+458 
-467 PQIIFQL
+467 
-474 DKISYNE
+474 
-481 NDIEKIY
+481 
-488 SATGN
+488 
-493 IRAHAVAL
+493 
-501 LNEFGRDINYP
+501 
-512 LWTRENLNSHTA
+512 
-524 RDHCFITQA
+524 
-533 CNIIPNYMDALVFNR
+533 
-548 KENLKLRKNK
+548 
-558 NCGHYI
+558 
-564 GIYSQITKVEHSY
+564 
-577 GFFPVYG
+577 
-584 ITTSV
+584 
-589 YHTYVAD
+589 
-596 GIATHNSIYNFAG
+596 IYNFAG

-617 IPKMFAPVKTF
+617 IPKMFAPVETF

-660 GFVKTIDKSKISEYA
+660 GFVKTIDKNKISEYA

-685 NKWVAEVVLDLARN
+685 NKWIAEVVLDLARN
-699 GTPIFIEDKEMVG
+699 GTPIFIEDKDMVA

-741 KKLFEIVSKNAR
+741 KKLFEIVSKNVS

-767 ANSKI
+767 TNSKI

-786 ENHASSDSV
+786 ENHSSSDSI

-869 LVKEPSKTTTTRNTD
+869 LVKEPSKTTTTRKID

-907 KAIVRETMS
+907 KAVVRETMS

>member
-43 EYSKTSDLYIAFN
+43 EHSKTSDLYIAFN

-109 RTVSLDNFKPHK
+109 RTINLDNFKPHK

-135 EFAKRVFLKDNYI
+135 EFAKRVFLKDNYVN
-148 KLYNL
+148 LYNL

-173 HALFLYYGDEG
+173 HVLFLYYGDEG

-227 KYDNWEVPYWDLYT
+227 KYDNWEVPYWALYT
-241 NIYVDECQD
+241 NIYCDEVQD

-260 FIKRP
+260 FIKRT
-265 KGRYIFIGDYHQ
+265 KGRYVFIGDFHQ
-277 CQPAGTKISLI
+277 A
-288 DGQTKN
+288 
-294 IEDLE
+294 
-299 YGDRIIEYA
+299 
-308 TARGDFMV
+308 
-316 SERYGRGPTGLRTDN
+316 
-331 SFRPAPEKNSGEFK
+331 
-345 GVSSKGNP
+345 
-353 KVFYEIIDKQRFFT
+353 
-367 DHLITIETEDGKKSS
+367 
-382 YTTNHNCLVKF
+382 
-393 NREKTK
+393 
-399 DSVCLYLMERYDG
+399 
-412 IFRIGIVHTYA
+412 
-423 SQTSLGIKN
+423 
-432 RARSEGFDRC
+432 
-442 WILNI
+442 
-447 YDTQKDAWVAE
+447 
-458 QTYSLKYQI
+458 
-467 PQIIFQL
+467 
-474 DKISYNE
+474 
-481 NDIEKIY
+481 
-488 SATGN
+488 
-493 IRAHAVAL
+493 
-501 LNEFGRDINYP
+501 
-512 LWTRENLNSHTA
+512 
-524 RDHCFITQA
+524 
-533 CNIIPNYMDALVFNR
+533 
-548 KENLKLRKNK
+548 
-558 NCGHYI
+558 
-564 GIYSQITKVEHSY
+564 
-577 GFFPVYG
+577 
-584 ITTSV
+584 
-589 YHTYVAD
+589 
-596 GIATHNSIYNFAG
+596 IYNFAG

-617 IPKMFAPVKTF
+617 IPKMFAPVETF

-649 IPILPCDDAPM
+649 IPILPCDDAPL
-660 GFVKTIDKSKISEYA
+660 GFVKTIDKNKISEYA

-685 NKWVAEVVLDLARN
+685 NKWIAEVVLDLARN

-727 TLEKFLQK
+727 ALKKFLQK

-741 KKLFEIVSKNAR
+741 KKLFEIVSKNVR
-753 EGGHEEEHLEAVAE
+753 EGGHEEEHLEAVTE
-767 ANSKI
+767 TNSKI

-786 ENHASSDSV
+786 EHHASSDSV

-869 LVKEPSKTTTTRNTD
+869 LVKEPSKTVTTRNTD
-884 YLLSDNYLLP
+884 CYLLP

>member
-10 QDILDFFLNNPQSNM
+10 RDILDFFLNNPQSNM

-43 EYSKTSDLYIAFN
+43 EHSKTSDLYIAFN

-121 ILDEEITKRYGRYI
+121 ILDEEITKRYGKYI
-135 EFAKRVFLKDNYI
+135 EFAKRVFLKDNYVN
-148 KLYNL
+148 LYNL

-173 HALFLYYGDEG
+173 HVLFLYYGDEG

-227 KYDNWEVPYWDLYT
+227 KYDNWEVPYWALYT
-241 NIYVDECQD
+241 NIYCDEVQD

-260 FIKRP
+260 FIKRT
-265 KGRYIFIGDYHQ
+265 KGRYVFIGDFHQ
-277 CQPAGTKISLI
+277 A
-288 DGQTKN
+288 
-294 IEDLE
+294 
-299 YGDRIIEYA
+299 
-308 TARGDFMV
+308 
-316 SERYGRGPTGLRTDN
+316 
-331 SFRPAPEKNSGEFK
+331 
-345 GVSSKGNP
+345 
-353 KVFYEIIDKQRFFT
+353 
-367 DHLITIETEDGKKSS
+367 
-382 YTTNHNCLVKF
+382 
-393 NREKTK
+393 
-399 DSVCLYLMERYDG
+399 
-412 IFRIGIVHTYA
+412 
-423 SQTSLGIKN
+423 
-432 RARSEGFDRC
+432 
-442 WILNI
+442 
-447 YDTQKDAWVAE
+447 
-458 QTYSLKYQI
+458 
-467 PQIIFQL
+467 
-474 DKISYNE
+474 
-481 NDIEKIY
+481 
-488 SATGN
+488 
-493 IRAHAVAL
+493 
-501 LNEFGRDINYP
+501 
-512 LWTRENLNSHTA
+512 
-524 RDHCFITQA
+524 
-533 CNIIPNYMDALVFNR
+533 
-548 KENLKLRKNK
+548 
-558 NCGHYI
+558 
-564 GIYSQITKVEHSY
+564 
-577 GFFPVYG
+577 
-584 ITTSV
+584 
-589 YHTYVAD
+589 
-596 GIATHNSIYNFAG
+596 IYNFAG

-617 IPKMFAPVKTF
+617 IPKMFAPVETF

-660 GFVKTIDKSKISEYA
+660 GFVKTIDKNKISEYA

-685 NKWVAEVVLDLARN
+685 NKWIAEVVLDLARN
-699 GTPIFIEDKEMVG
+699 GTPIFIEDKDMVA

-741 KKLFEIVSKNAR
+741 KKLFEIVSKNVR
-753 EGGHEEEHLEAVAE
+753 EGGHEEERLEAVVE
-767 ANSKI
+767 TNSKI

-786 ENHASSDSV
+786 ENHASSDSI

-869 LVKEPSKTTTTRNTD
+869 LVKEPSKTTTTRKTD

>member
-1 MNFKPSTYQ
+1 MDFKPSTYQ

-43 EYSKTSDLYIAFN
+43 EHSKTSDLYIAFN

-135 EFAKRVFLKDNYI
+135 EFAKRVFLKDNYVN
-148 KLYNL
+148 LYNL

-166 VSRLIDD
+166 VSRLIND
-173 HALFLYYGDEG
+173 HVLFLYYGDEG

-227 KYDNWEVPYWDLYT
+227 KYDNWEVPYWALYT
-241 NIYVDECQD
+241 NIYCDEVQD

-260 FIKRP
+260 FIKRT
-265 KGRYIFIGDYHQ
+265 KGRYVFIGDFHQ
-277 CQPAGTKISLI
+277 A
-288 DGQTKN
+288 
-294 IEDLE
+294 
-299 YGDRIIEYA
+299 
-308 TARGDFMV
+308 
-316 SERYGRGPTGLRTDN
+316 
-331 SFRPAPEKNSGEFK
+331 
-345 GVSSKGNP
+345 
-353 KVFYEIIDKQRFFT
+353 
-367 DHLITIETEDGKKSS
+367 
-382 YTTNHNCLVKF
+382 
-393 NREKTK
+393 
-399 DSVCLYLMERYDG
+399 
-412 IFRIGIVHTYA
+412 
-423 SQTSLGIKN
+423 
-432 RARSEGFDRC
+432 
-442 WILNI
+442 
-447 YDTQKDAWVAE
+447 
-458 QTYSLKYQI
+458 
-467 PQIIFQL
+467 
-474 DKISYNE
+474 
-481 NDIEKIY
+481 
-488 SATGN
+488 
-493 IRAHAVAL
+493 
-501 LNEFGRDINYP
+501 
-512 LWTRENLNSHTA
+512 
-524 RDHCFITQA
+524 
-533 CNIIPNYMDALVFNR
+533 
-548 KENLKLRKNK
+548 
-558 NCGHYI
+558 
-564 GIYSQITKVEHSY
+564 
-577 GFFPVYG
+577 
-584 ITTSV
+584 
-589 YHTYVAD
+589 
-596 GIATHNSIYNFAG
+596 IYNFAG

-617 IPKMFAPVKTF
+617 IPKMFAPVETF

-649 IPILPCDDAPM
+649 IPILPCDNAPM
-660 GFVKTIDKSKISEYA
+660 GFVKTIDKNKISEYA

-685 NKWVAEVVLDLARN
+685 NKWIAEVVLDLARN
-699 GTPIFIEDKEMVG
+699 GTPIFIEDKEMVE

-778 LEILEGYL
+778 LEILKGYL

>member
-43 EYSKTSDLYIAFN
+43 EHSKTSDLYIAFN

-135 EFAKRVFLKDNYI
+135 EFAKRVFLKDNYVN
-148 KLYNL
+148 LYNL

-173 HALFLYYGDEG
+173 HVLFLYYGDEG

-227 KYDNWEVPYWDLYT
+227 KYDNWEVPYWALYT
-241 NIYVDECQD
+241 NIYCDEVQD

-260 FIKRP
+260 FIKRT
-265 KGRYIFIGDYHQ
+265 KGRYVFIGDFHQ
-277 CQPAGTKISLI
+277 A
-288 DGQTKN
+288 
-294 IEDLE
+294 
-299 YGDRIIEYA
+299 
-308 TARGDFMV
+308 
-316 SERYGRGPTGLRTDN
+316 
-331 SFRPAPEKNSGEFK
+331 
-345 GVSSKGNP
+345 
-353 KVFYEIIDKQRFFT
+353 
-367 DHLITIETEDGKKSS
+367 
-382 YTTNHNCLVKF
+382 
-393 NREKTK
+393 
-399 DSVCLYLMERYDG
+399 
-412 IFRIGIVHTYA
+412 
-423 SQTSLGIKN
+423 
-432 RARSEGFDRC
+432 
-442 WILNI
+442 
-447 YDTQKDAWVAE
+447 
-458 QTYSLKYQI
+458 
-467 PQIIFQL
+467 
-474 DKISYNE
+474 
-481 NDIEKIY
+481 
-488 SATGN
+488 
-493 IRAHAVAL
+493 
-501 LNEFGRDINYP
+501 
-512 LWTRENLNSHTA
+512 
-524 RDHCFITQA
+524 
-533 CNIIPNYMDALVFNR
+533 
-548 KENLKLRKNK
+548 
-558 NCGHYI
+558 
-564 GIYSQITKVEHSY
+564 
-577 GFFPVYG
+577 
-584 ITTSV
+584 
-589 YHTYVAD
+589 
-596 GIATHNSIYNFAG
+596 IYNFAG

-617 IPKMFAPVKTF
+617 IPKMFAPVETF

-660 GFVKTIDKSKISEYA
+660 GFVKTIDKNKISEYA

-685 NKWVAEVVLDLARN
+685 NKWIAEVVLDLARN
-699 GTPIFIEDKEMVG
+699 GTPIFIEDKDMVA

-741 KKLFEIVSKNAR
+741 KKLFEIVSKNVR
-753 EGGHEEEHLEAVAE
+753 EGGHEEERLEAVAE
-767 ANSKI
+767 TNSKI

-786 ENHASSDSV
+786 ENHASSDSI

-869 LVKEPSKTTTTRNTD
+869 LVKEPSKTTTTRKID

>member
-43 EYSKTSDLYIAFN
+43 EHSKTSDLYIAFN

-148 KLYNL
+148 NLYNL

-173 HALFLYYGDEG
+173 HVLFLYYGDEG

-227 KYDNWEVPYWDLYT
+227 KYDNWEVPYWALYT
-241 NIYVDECQD
+241 NIYCDEVQD

-260 FIKRP
+260 FIKRT
-265 KGRYIFIGDYHQ
+265 KGRYVFIGDFHQ
-277 CQPAGTKISLI
+277 A
-288 DGQTKN
+288 
-294 IEDLE
+294 
-299 YGDRIIEYA
+299 
-308 TARGDFMV
+308 
-316 SERYGRGPTGLRTDN
+316 
-331 SFRPAPEKNSGEFK
+331 
-345 GVSSKGNP
+345 
-353 KVFYEIIDKQRFFT
+353 
-367 DHLITIETEDGKKSS
+367 
-382 YTTNHNCLVKF
+382 
-393 NREKTK
+393 
-399 DSVCLYLMERYDG
+399 
-412 IFRIGIVHTYA
+412 
-423 SQTSLGIKN
+423 
-432 RARSEGFDRC
+432 
-442 WILNI
+442 
-447 YDTQKDAWVAE
+447 
-458 QTYSLKYQI
+458 
-467 PQIIFQL
+467 
-474 DKISYNE
+474 
-481 NDIEKIY
+481 
-488 SATGN
+488 
-493 IRAHAVAL
+493 
-501 LNEFGRDINYP
+501 
-512 LWTRENLNSHTA
+512 
-524 RDHCFITQA
+524 
-533 CNIIPNYMDALVFNR
+533 
-548 KENLKLRKNK
+548 
-558 NCGHYI
+558 
-564 GIYSQITKVEHSY
+564 
-577 GFFPVYG
+577 
-584 ITTSV
+584 
-589 YHTYVAD
+589 
-596 GIATHNSIYNFAG
+596 IYNFAG

-660 GFVKTIDKSKISEYA
+660 GFVKTIDKNKISEYA

-685 NKWVAEVVLDLARN
+685 NKWIAEVVLDLARN

-786 ENHASSDSV
+786 ENHASSDGV

-907 KAIVRETMS
+907 KAVVRETMS

>member
-1 MNFKPSTYQ
+1 MGFKPSTYQ

-43 EYSKTSDLYIAFN
+43 EHSKTSDLYIAFN

-148 KLYNL
+148 NLYNL

-173 HALFLYYGDEG
+173 HVLFLYYGDEG

-227 KYDNWEVPYWDLYT
+227 KYDNWEVPYWALYT
-241 NIYVDECQD
+241 NIYCDEVQD

-260 FIKRP
+260 FIKRT
-265 KGRYIFIGDYHQ
+265 KGRYVFIGDFHQ
-277 CQPAGTKISLI
+277 A
-288 DGQTKN
+288 
-294 IEDLE
+294 
-299 YGDRIIEYA
+299 
-308 TARGDFMV
+308 
-316 SERYGRGPTGLRTDN
+316 
-331 SFRPAPEKNSGEFK
+331 
-345 GVSSKGNP
+345 
-353 KVFYEIIDKQRFFT
+353 
-367 DHLITIETEDGKKSS
+367 
-382 YTTNHNCLVKF
+382 
-393 NREKTK
+393 
-399 DSVCLYLMERYDG
+399 
-412 IFRIGIVHTYA
+412 
-423 SQTSLGIKN
+423 
-432 RARSEGFDRC
+432 
-442 WILNI
+442 
-447 YDTQKDAWVAE
+447 
-458 QTYSLKYQI
+458 
-467 PQIIFQL
+467 
-474 DKISYNE
+474 
-481 NDIEKIY
+481 
-488 SATGN
+488 
-493 IRAHAVAL
+493 
-501 LNEFGRDINYP
+501 
-512 LWTRENLNSHTA
+512 
-524 RDHCFITQA
+524 
-533 CNIIPNYMDALVFNR
+533 
-548 KENLKLRKNK
+548 
-558 NCGHYI
+558 
-564 GIYSQITKVEHSY
+564 
-577 GFFPVYG
+577 
-584 ITTSV
+584 
-589 YHTYVAD
+589 
-596 GIATHNSIYNFAG
+596 IYNFAG

-617 IPKMFAPVKTF
+617 QVKLHAPGKTF

-685 NKWVAEVVLDLARN
+685 NKWIAEVVLDLARN
-699 GTPIFIEDKEMVG
+699 GTPIFIEDKEMVA

-894 DNDVLK
+894 DKDVLK
-900 KREQDFK
+900 KSVQDFK
-907 KAIVRETMS
+907 KAIVREIMS

>member
-1 MNFKPSTYQ
+1 MDFKPSTYQ

-43 EYSKTSDLYIAFN
+43 EHSKTSDLYIAFN

-99 PKGFGSQRSK
+99 LKGFGSQRSK

-135 EFAKRVFLKDNYI
+135 EFAKRVFLKDNYVN
-148 KLYNL
+148 LYNL

-166 VSRLIDD
+166 VSRLIND
-173 HALFLYYGDEG
+173 HVLFLYYGDEG

-203 SRQQF
+203 SKQQF

-227 KYDNWEVPYWDLYT
+227 KYDNWEVPYWALYT
-241 NIYVDECQD
+241 NIYCDEVQD

-260 FIKRP
+260 FIKRT
-265 KGRYIFIGDYHQ
+265 KGRYVFIGDFHQ
-277 CQPAGTKISLI
+277 A
-288 DGQTKN
+288 
-294 IEDLE
+294 
-299 YGDRIIEYA
+299 
-308 TARGDFMV
+308 
-316 SERYGRGPTGLRTDN
+316 
-331 SFRPAPEKNSGEFK
+331 
-345 GVSSKGNP
+345 
-353 KVFYEIIDKQRFFT
+353 
-367 DHLITIETEDGKKSS
+367 
-382 YTTNHNCLVKF
+382 
-393 NREKTK
+393 
-399 DSVCLYLMERYDG
+399 
-412 IFRIGIVHTYA
+412 
-423 SQTSLGIKN
+423 
-432 RARSEGFDRC
+432 
-442 WILNI
+442 
-447 YDTQKDAWVAE
+447 
-458 QTYSLKYQI
+458 
-467 PQIIFQL
+467 
-474 DKISYNE
+474 
-481 NDIEKIY
+481 
-488 SATGN
+488 
-493 IRAHAVAL
+493 
-501 LNEFGRDINYP
+501 
-512 LWTRENLNSHTA
+512 
-524 RDHCFITQA
+524 
-533 CNIIPNYMDALVFNR
+533 
-548 KENLKLRKNK
+548 
-558 NCGHYI
+558 
-564 GIYSQITKVEHSY
+564 
-577 GFFPVYG
+577 
-584 ITTSV
+584 
-589 YHTYVAD
+589 
-596 GIATHNSIYNFAG
+596 IYNFAG

-617 IPKMFAPVKTF
+617 IPKMFAPVETF
-628 DLPICYRCAKSHLS
+628 DLPICYRCAKSRRS

-649 IPILPCDDAPM
+649 IPILPCDNAPM
-660 GFVKTIDKSKISEYA
+660 GFVKTIDKNKISEYA

-685 NKWVAEVVLDLARN
+685 NKWIAEVVLDLARN
-699 GTPIFIEDKEMVG
+699 GTPIFIEDKEMVE

-900 KREQDFK
+900 KMEQDFK

>member
-1 MNFKPSTYQ
+1 MDFKPSTYQ

-43 EYSKTSDLYIAFN
+43 EHSKTSDLYIAFN

-135 EFAKRVFLKDNYI
+135 EFAKRVFLKDNYVN
-148 KLYNL
+148 LYNL

-166 VSRLIDD
+166 VSRLIND
-173 HALFLYYGDEG
+173 HVLFLYYGDEG

-203 SRQQF
+203 SKQQF

-227 KYDNWEVPYWDLYT
+227 KYDNWEVPYWALYT
-241 NIYVDECQD
+241 NIYCDEVQD

-260 FIKRP
+260 FIKRT
-265 KGRYIFIGDYHQ
+265 KGRYVFIGDFHQ
-277 CQPAGTKISLI
+277 A
-288 DGQTKN
+288 
-294 IEDLE
+294 
-299 YGDRIIEYA
+299 
-308 TARGDFMV
+308 
-316 SERYGRGPTGLRTDN
+316 
-331 SFRPAPEKNSGEFK
+331 
-345 GVSSKGNP
+345 
-353 KVFYEIIDKQRFFT
+353 
-367 DHLITIETEDGKKSS
+367 
-382 YTTNHNCLVKF
+382 
-393 NREKTK
+393 
-399 DSVCLYLMERYDG
+399 
-412 IFRIGIVHTYA
+412 
-423 SQTSLGIKN
+423 
-432 RARSEGFDRC
+432 
-442 WILNI
+442 
-447 YDTQKDAWVAE
+447 
-458 QTYSLKYQI
+458 
-467 PQIIFQL
+467 
-474 DKISYNE
+474 
-481 NDIEKIY
+481 
-488 SATGN
+488 
-493 IRAHAVAL
+493 
-501 LNEFGRDINYP
+501 
-512 LWTRENLNSHTA
+512 
-524 RDHCFITQA
+524 
-533 CNIIPNYMDALVFNR
+533 
-548 KENLKLRKNK
+548 
-558 NCGHYI
+558 
-564 GIYSQITKVEHSY
+564 
-577 GFFPVYG
+577 
-584 ITTSV
+584 
-589 YHTYVAD
+589 
-596 GIATHNSIYNFAG
+596 IYNFAG

-617 IPKMFAPVKTF
+617 IPKMFAPVETF

-660 GFVKTIDKSKISEYA
+660 GFVKTIGKSKISEYA

-685 NKWVAEVVLDLARN
+685 NKWIAEVVLDLARN

-907 KAIVRETMS
+907 KAIVREIMS

>member
-1 MNFKPSTYQ
+1 MGFKPSTYQ

-43 EYSKTSDLYIAFN
+43 EHSKTSDLYIAFN

-109 RTVSLDNFKPHK
+109 RTVNLDNFKPHK

-135 EFAKRVFLKDNYI
+135 EFAKRGFLKDNYVN
-148 KLYNL
+148 LYNL

-173 HALFLYYGDEG
+173 HVLFLYYGDEG

-227 KYDNWEVPYWDLYT
+227 KYDNWEVPYWALYT

-260 FIKRP
+260 FIKRA
-265 KGRYIFIGDYHQ
+265 KGRYIFIRDFHQ
-277 CQPAGTKISLI
+277 A
-288 DGQTKN
+288 
-294 IEDLE
+294 
-299 YGDRIIEYA
+299 
-308 TARGDFMV
+308 
-316 SERYGRGPTGLRTDN
+316 
-331 SFRPAPEKNSGEFK
+331 
-345 GVSSKGNP
+345 
-353 KVFYEIIDKQRFFT
+353 
-367 DHLITIETEDGKKSS
+367 
-382 YTTNHNCLVKF
+382 
-393 NREKTK
+393 
-399 DSVCLYLMERYDG
+399 
-412 IFRIGIVHTYA
+412 
-423 SQTSLGIKN
+423 
-432 RARSEGFDRC
+432 
-442 WILNI
+442 
-447 YDTQKDAWVAE
+447 
-458 QTYSLKYQI
+458 
-467 PQIIFQL
+467 
-474 DKISYNE
+474 
-481 NDIEKIY
+481 
-488 SATGN
+488 
-493 IRAHAVAL
+493 
-501 LNEFGRDINYP
+501 
-512 LWTRENLNSHTA
+512 
-524 RDHCFITQA
+524 
-533 CNIIPNYMDALVFNR
+533 
-548 KENLKLRKNK
+548 
-558 NCGHYI
+558 
-564 GIYSQITKVEHSY
+564 
-577 GFFPVYG
+577 
-584 ITTSV
+584 
-589 YHTYVAD
+589 
-596 GIATHNSIYNFAG
+596 IYNFAG
-609 ANAQAFNQ
+609 SNAQAFNQ
-617 IPKMFAPVKTF
+617 IPKMFAPIESF

-649 IPILPCDDAPM
+649 IPILPRDDAPN
-660 GFVKTIDKSKISEYA
+660 GFVKTIEKSKISEYA

-685 NKWVAEVVLDLARN
+685 NKWIAEVVLDLARN
-699 GTPIFIEDKEMVG
+699 GTPIFIEDKEMVR

-741 KKLFEIVSKNAR
+741 KKLFEIVSKNVR
-753 EGGHEEEHLEAVAE
+753 EGGHEEERLEAVAE
-767 ANSKI
+767 TNSKI

-869 LVKEPSKTTTTRNTD
+869 LVKEPSKTVTTRNTD
-884 YLLSDNYLLP
+884 CYLLP

-907 KAIVRETMS
+907 KAIVRETMG

>member
-1 MNFKPSTYQ
+1 MGFKPSTYQ

-43 EYSKTSDLYIAFN
+43 EHSKTSDLYIAFN

-135 EFAKRVFLKDNYI
+135 EFAKRVFLKDNYVN
-148 KLYNL
+148 LYNL

-173 HALFLYYGDEG
+173 HVLFLYYGDEG

-227 KYDNWEVPYWDLYT
+227 KYDNWEVPYWALYT
-241 NIYVDECQD
+241 NIYCDEVQD

-260 FIKRP
+260 FIKRT
-265 KGRYIFIGDYHQ
+265 KGRYVFIGDFHQ
-277 CQPAGTKISLI
+277 A
-288 DGQTKN
+288 
-294 IEDLE
+294 
-299 YGDRIIEYA
+299 
-308 TARGDFMV
+308 
-316 SERYGRGPTGLRTDN
+316 
-331 SFRPAPEKNSGEFK
+331 
-345 GVSSKGNP
+345 
-353 KVFYEIIDKQRFFT
+353 
-367 DHLITIETEDGKKSS
+367 
-382 YTTNHNCLVKF
+382 
-393 NREKTK
+393 
-399 DSVCLYLMERYDG
+399 
-412 IFRIGIVHTYA
+412 
-423 SQTSLGIKN
+423 
-432 RARSEGFDRC
+432 
-442 WILNI
+442 
-447 YDTQKDAWVAE
+447 
-458 QTYSLKYQI
+458 
-467 PQIIFQL
+467 
-474 DKISYNE
+474 
-481 NDIEKIY
+481 
-488 SATGN
+488 
-493 IRAHAVAL
+493 
-501 LNEFGRDINYP
+501 
-512 LWTRENLNSHTA
+512 
-524 RDHCFITQA
+524 
-533 CNIIPNYMDALVFNR
+533 
-548 KENLKLRKNK
+548 
-558 NCGHYI
+558 
-564 GIYSQITKVEHSY
+564 
-577 GFFPVYG
+577 
-584 ITTSV
+584 
-589 YHTYVAD
+589 
-596 GIATHNSIYNFAG
+596 IYNFAG

-617 IPKMFAPVKTF
+617 IPKMFAPVETF

-660 GFVKTIDKSKISEYA
+660 GFVKTIDKNKISEYA

-685 NKWVAEVVLDLARN
+685 NKWIAEVVLDLARN
-699 GTPIFIEDKEMVG
+699 GTPIFIEDKEMVE

-741 KKLFEIVSKNAR
+741 KKLFEIVSKKVR

-907 KAIVRETMS
+907 KAIVREIMS

>member
-1 MNFKPSTYQ
+1 MDFKPSTYQ

-43 EYSKTSDLYIAFN
+43 EHSKTSDLYIAFN

-135 EFAKRVFLKDNYI
+135 EFAKRVFLKDNYVN
-148 KLYNL
+148 LYNL

-166 VSRLIDD
+166 VSRLIND
-173 HALFLYYGDEG
+173 HVLFLYYGDEG

-203 SRQQF
+203 SKQQF

-227 KYDNWEVPYWDLYT
+227 KYDNWEVPYWALYT
-241 NIYVDECQD
+241 NIYCDEVQD

-260 FIKRP
+260 FIKRT
-265 KGRYIFIGDYHQ
+265 KGRYVFIGDFHQ
-277 CQPAGTKISLI
+277 A
-288 DGQTKN
+288 
-294 IEDLE
+294 
-299 YGDRIIEYA
+299 
-308 TARGDFMV
+308 
-316 SERYGRGPTGLRTDN
+316 
-331 SFRPAPEKNSGEFK
+331 
-345 GVSSKGNP
+345 
-353 KVFYEIIDKQRFFT
+353 
-367 DHLITIETEDGKKSS
+367 
-382 YTTNHNCLVKF
+382 
-393 NREKTK
+393 
-399 DSVCLYLMERYDG
+399 
-412 IFRIGIVHTYA
+412 
-423 SQTSLGIKN
+423 
-432 RARSEGFDRC
+432 
-442 WILNI
+442 
-447 YDTQKDAWVAE
+447 
-458 QTYSLKYQI
+458 
-467 PQIIFQL
+467 
-474 DKISYNE
+474 
-481 NDIEKIY
+481 
-488 SATGN
+488 
-493 IRAHAVAL
+493 
-501 LNEFGRDINYP
+501 
-512 LWTRENLNSHTA
+512 
-524 RDHCFITQA
+524 
-533 CNIIPNYMDALVFNR
+533 
-548 KENLKLRKNK
+548 
-558 NCGHYI
+558 
-564 GIYSQITKVEHSY
+564 
-577 GFFPVYG
+577 
-584 ITTSV
+584 
-589 YHTYVAD
+589 
-596 GIATHNSIYNFAG
+596 IYNFAG

-617 IPKMFAPVKTF
+617 IPKMFAPVETF

-649 IPILPCDDAPM
+649 IPILPCDNAPM
-660 GFVKTIDKSKISEYA
+660 GFVKTIDKNKISEYT

-685 NKWVAEVVLDLARN
+685 NKWIAEVVLDLARN
-699 GTPIFIEDKEMVG
+699 GTPIFIEDKEMVE

-884 YLLSDNYLLP
+884 YLLSDNCLLP

-900 KREQDFK
+900 KMEQDFK

>member
-43 EYSKTSDLYIAFN
+43 EHSKTSDLYIAFN

-135 EFAKRVFLKDNYI
+135 EFAKRVFLKDNYVN
-148 KLYNL
+148 LYNL

-173 HALFLYYGDEG
+173 HVLFLYYGDEG

-227 KYDNWEVPYWDLYT
+227 KYDNWEVPYWALYT
-241 NIYVDECQD
+241 NIYCDEVQD

-260 FIKRP
+260 FIKRT
-265 KGRYIFIGDYHQ
+265 KGRYVFIGDFHQ
-277 CQPAGTKISLI
+277 A
-288 DGQTKN
+288 
-294 IEDLE
+294 
-299 YGDRIIEYA
+299 
-308 TARGDFMV
+308 
-316 SERYGRGPTGLRTDN
+316 
-331 SFRPAPEKNSGEFK
+331 
-345 GVSSKGNP
+345 
-353 KVFYEIIDKQRFFT
+353 
-367 DHLITIETEDGKKSS
+367 
-382 YTTNHNCLVKF
+382 
-393 NREKTK
+393 
-399 DSVCLYLMERYDG
+399 
-412 IFRIGIVHTYA
+412 
-423 SQTSLGIKN
+423 
-432 RARSEGFDRC
+432 
-442 WILNI
+442 
-447 YDTQKDAWVAE
+447 
-458 QTYSLKYQI
+458 
-467 PQIIFQL
+467 
-474 DKISYNE
+474 
-481 NDIEKIY
+481 
-488 SATGN
+488 
-493 IRAHAVAL
+493 
-501 LNEFGRDINYP
+501 
-512 LWTRENLNSHTA
+512 
-524 RDHCFITQA
+524 
-533 CNIIPNYMDALVFNR
+533 
-548 KENLKLRKNK
+548 
-558 NCGHYI
+558 
-564 GIYSQITKVEHSY
+564 
-577 GFFPVYG
+577 
-584 ITTSV
+584 
-589 YHTYVAD
+589 
-596 GIATHNSIYNFAG
+596 IYNFAG

-617 IPKMFAPVKTF
+617 IPKMFAPVETF

-660 GFVKTIDKSKISEYA
+660 GFVKTIDKNKISEYA

-685 NKWVAEVVLDLARN
+685 NKWIAEVVLDLARN
-699 GTPIFIEDKEMVG
+699 GTPIFIEDKDMVA

-741 KKLFEIVSKNAR
+741 KKLFEIVSKNVR
-753 EGGHEEEHLEAVAE
+753 EGGHEEERLEAVAE
-767 ANSKI
+767 TNSKI

-786 ENHASSDSV
+786 ENHASSDSI

-869 LVKEPSKTTTTRNTD
+869 LVKEPSKTITTRKTD

-900 KREQDFK
+900 KRKQDFK
-907 KAIVRETMS
+907 KAIVREIMS

>member
-1 MNFKPSTYQ
+1 MGFKPSTYQ

-43 EYSKTSDLYIAFN
+43 EHSKTSDLYIAFN

-148 KLYNL
+148 NLYNL

-173 HALFLYYGDEG
+173 HVLFLYYGDEG

-227 KYDNWEVPYWDLYT
+227 KYDNWEVPYWALYT
-241 NIYVDECQD
+241 NIYCDEVQD

-260 FIKRP
+260 FIKRT
-265 KGRYIFIGDYHQ
+265 KGRYVFIGDFHQ
-277 CQPAGTKISLI
+277 A
-288 DGQTKN
+288 
-294 IEDLE
+294 
-299 YGDRIIEYA
+299 
-308 TARGDFMV
+308 
-316 SERYGRGPTGLRTDN
+316 
-331 SFRPAPEKNSGEFK
+331 
-345 GVSSKGNP
+345 
-353 KVFYEIIDKQRFFT
+353 
-367 DHLITIETEDGKKSS
+367 
-382 YTTNHNCLVKF
+382 
-393 NREKTK
+393 
-399 DSVCLYLMERYDG
+399 
-412 IFRIGIVHTYA
+412 
-423 SQTSLGIKN
+423 
-432 RARSEGFDRC
+432 
-442 WILNI
+442 
-447 YDTQKDAWVAE
+447 
-458 QTYSLKYQI
+458 
-467 PQIIFQL
+467 
-474 DKISYNE
+474 
-481 NDIEKIY
+481 
-488 SATGN
+488 
-493 IRAHAVAL
+493 
-501 LNEFGRDINYP
+501 
-512 LWTRENLNSHTA
+512 
-524 RDHCFITQA
+524 
-533 CNIIPNYMDALVFNR
+533 
-548 KENLKLRKNK
+548 
-558 NCGHYI
+558 
-564 GIYSQITKVEHSY
+564 
-577 GFFPVYG
+577 
-584 ITTSV
+584 
-589 YHTYVAD
+589 
-596 GIATHNSIYNFAG
+596 IYNFAG

-685 NKWVAEVVLDLARN
+685 NKWIAEVVLDLARN

-741 KKLFEIVSKNAR
+741 KKLFEIVSKNVR

-894 DNDVLK
+894 DKDVLK
-900 KREQDFK
+900 KSVQDFK

>member
-43 EYSKTSDLYIAFN
+43 EHSKTSDLYIAFN

-135 EFAKRVFLKDNYI
+135 EFAKRVFLKDNYVN
-148 KLYNL
+148 LYNL

-173 HALFLYYGDEG
+173 HVLFLYYGDEG

-227 KYDNWEVPYWDLYT
+227 KYDNWEVPYWALYT
-241 NIYVDECQD
+241 NIYCDEVQD

-260 FIKRP
+260 FIKRT
-265 KGRYIFIGDYHQ
+265 KGRYVFIGDFHQ
-277 CQPAGTKISLI
+277 A
-288 DGQTKN
+288 
-294 IEDLE
+294 
-299 YGDRIIEYA
+299 
-308 TARGDFMV
+308 
-316 SERYGRGPTGLRTDN
+316 
-331 SFRPAPEKNSGEFK
+331 
-345 GVSSKGNP
+345 
-353 KVFYEIIDKQRFFT
+353 
-367 DHLITIETEDGKKSS
+367 
-382 YTTNHNCLVKF
+382 
-393 NREKTK
+393 
-399 DSVCLYLMERYDG
+399 
-412 IFRIGIVHTYA
+412 
-423 SQTSLGIKN
+423 
-432 RARSEGFDRC
+432 
-442 WILNI
+442 
-447 YDTQKDAWVAE
+447 
-458 QTYSLKYQI
+458 
-467 PQIIFQL
+467 
-474 DKISYNE
+474 
-481 NDIEKIY
+481 
-488 SATGN
+488 
-493 IRAHAVAL
+493 
-501 LNEFGRDINYP
+501 
-512 LWTRENLNSHTA
+512 
-524 RDHCFITQA
+524 
-533 CNIIPNYMDALVFNR
+533 
-548 KENLKLRKNK
+548 
-558 NCGHYI
+558 
-564 GIYSQITKVEHSY
+564 
-577 GFFPVYG
+577 
-584 ITTSV
+584 
-589 YHTYVAD
+589 
-596 GIATHNSIYNFAG
+596 IYNFAG

-617 IPKMFAPVKTF
+617 IPKMFAPVETF

-649 IPILPCDDAPM
+649 IPILPCDDAPT
-660 GFVKTIDKSKISEYA
+660 GFVKTIDKNKISEYA

-685 NKWVAEVVLDLARN
+685 NKWIAEVVLDLARN
-699 GTPIFIEDKEMVG
+699 GTPIFIEDKEMVE

-741 KKLFEIVSKNAR
+741 KKLFEIVSKNVR
-753 EGGHEEEHLEAVAE
+753 EGGHEEERLEAVAE
-767 ANSKI
+767 TNSKI

-786 ENHASSDSV
+786 ENHASSDGI

-900 KREQDFK
+900 KMEQDFK

>member
-1 MNFKPSTYQ
+1 MGFKPSTYQ

-43 EYSKTSDLYIAFN
+43 EHSKTSDLYIAFN

-109 RTVSLDNFKPHK
+109 RAVNLDNFKPHK

-135 EFAKRVFLKDNYI
+135 EFAKRGFLKDNYVN
-148 KLYNL
+148 LYNL

-173 HALFLYYGDEG
+173 HVLFLYYGDEG

-227 KYDNWEVPYWDLYT
+227 KYDNWEVPYWALYT
-241 NIYVDECQD
+241 NIYCDEVQD

-260 FIKRP
+260 FIKRA
-265 KGRYIFIGDYHQ
+265 KGRYVFIGDFHQ
-277 CQPAGTKISLI
+277 A
-288 DGQTKN
+288 
-294 IEDLE
+294 
-299 YGDRIIEYA
+299 
-308 TARGDFMV
+308 
-316 SERYGRGPTGLRTDN
+316 
-331 SFRPAPEKNSGEFK
+331 
-345 GVSSKGNP
+345 
-353 KVFYEIIDKQRFFT
+353 
-367 DHLITIETEDGKKSS
+367 
-382 YTTNHNCLVKF
+382 
-393 NREKTK
+393 
-399 DSVCLYLMERYDG
+399 
-412 IFRIGIVHTYA
+412 
-423 SQTSLGIKN
+423 
-432 RARSEGFDRC
+432 
-442 WILNI
+442 
-447 YDTQKDAWVAE
+447 
-458 QTYSLKYQI
+458 
-467 PQIIFQL
+467 
-474 DKISYNE
+474 
-481 NDIEKIY
+481 
-488 SATGN
+488 
-493 IRAHAVAL
+493 
-501 LNEFGRDINYP
+501 
-512 LWTRENLNSHTA
+512 
-524 RDHCFITQA
+524 
-533 CNIIPNYMDALVFNR
+533 
-548 KENLKLRKNK
+548 
-558 NCGHYI
+558 
-564 GIYSQITKVEHSY
+564 
-577 GFFPVYG
+577 
-584 ITTSV
+584 
-589 YHTYVAD
+589 
-596 GIATHNSIYNFAG
+596 IYNFAG

-617 IPKMFAPVKTF
+617 IPKMFAPVETF

-649 IPILPCDDAPM
+649 IPILPRDDAPM
-660 GFVKTIDKSKISEYA
+660 GFVKTIDKNKISEYA

-685 NKWVAEVVLDLARN
+685 NKWIAEVVLDLARN

-741 KKLFEIVSKNAR
+741 KKLFEIVSKNVR
-753 EGGHEEEHLEAVAE
+753 EGGHEEERLEAVAE
-767 ANSKI
+767 TNSKI

-869 LVKEPSKTTTTRNTD
+869 LVKEPSKTVTTRNTD
-884 YLLSDNYLLP
+884 CYLLP

>member
-43 EYSKTSDLYIAFN
+43 EHSKTSDLYIAFN

-135 EFAKRVFLKDNYI
+135 EFAKRVFLKDNYVN
-148 KLYNL
+148 LYNL

-173 HALFLYYGDEG
+173 HVLFLYYGDEG

-227 KYDNWEVPYWDLYT
+227 KYDNWEVPYWALYT
-241 NIYVDECQD
+241 NIYCDEVQD

-260 FIKRP
+260 FIKRT
-265 KGRYIFIGDYHQ
+265 KGRYVFIGDFHQ
-277 CQPAGTKISLI
+277 A
-288 DGQTKN
+288 
-294 IEDLE
+294 
-299 YGDRIIEYA
+299 
-308 TARGDFMV
+308 
-316 SERYGRGPTGLRTDN
+316 
-331 SFRPAPEKNSGEFK
+331 
-345 GVSSKGNP
+345 
-353 KVFYEIIDKQRFFT
+353 
-367 DHLITIETEDGKKSS
+367 
-382 YTTNHNCLVKF
+382 
-393 NREKTK
+393 
-399 DSVCLYLMERYDG
+399 
-412 IFRIGIVHTYA
+412 
-423 SQTSLGIKN
+423 
-432 RARSEGFDRC
+432 
-442 WILNI
+442 
-447 YDTQKDAWVAE
+447 
-458 QTYSLKYQI
+458 
-467 PQIIFQL
+467 
-474 DKISYNE
+474 
-481 NDIEKIY
+481 
-488 SATGN
+488 
-493 IRAHAVAL
+493 
-501 LNEFGRDINYP
+501 
-512 LWTRENLNSHTA
+512 
-524 RDHCFITQA
+524 
-533 CNIIPNYMDALVFNR
+533 
-548 KENLKLRKNK
+548 
-558 NCGHYI
+558 
-564 GIYSQITKVEHSY
+564 
-577 GFFPVYG
+577 
-584 ITTSV
+584 
-589 YHTYVAD
+589 
-596 GIATHNSIYNFAG
+596 IYNFAG

-617 IPKMFAPVKTF
+617 IPKMFAPVETF

-660 GFVKTIDKSKISEYA
+660 GFVKTIDKNKISEYA

-685 NKWVAEVVLDLARN
+685 NKWIAEVVLDLARN
-699 GTPIFIEDKEMVG
+699 GTPIFIEDKEMVA

-741 KKLFEIVSKNAR
+741 KKLFEIVSKNVR
-753 EGGHEEEHLEAVAE
+753 EGRHEEERLEAVAE
-767 ANSKI
+767 TNSKI

-869 LVKEPSKTTTTRNTD
+869 LVKEPSKTVTTRNTD
-884 YLLSDNYLLP
+884 CYLLP

-907 KAIVRETMS
+907 KAIVREAMG

>member
-43 EYSKTSDLYIAFN
+43 EHSKTSDLYIAFN

-135 EFAKRVFLKDNYI
+135 EFAKRVFLKDNYVN
-148 KLYNL
+148 LYNL

-173 HALFLYYGDEG
+173 HVLFLYYGDEG

-227 KYDNWEVPYWDLYT
+227 KYDNWEVPYWALYT
-241 NIYVDECQD
+241 NIYCDEVQD

-260 FIKRP
+260 FIKRT
-265 KGRYIFIGDYHQ
+265 KGRYVFIGDFHQ
-277 CQPAGTKISLI
+277 A
-288 DGQTKN
+288 
-294 IEDLE
+294 
-299 YGDRIIEYA
+299 
-308 TARGDFMV
+308 
-316 SERYGRGPTGLRTDN
+316 
-331 SFRPAPEKNSGEFK
+331 
-345 GVSSKGNP
+345 
-353 KVFYEIIDKQRFFT
+353 
-367 DHLITIETEDGKKSS
+367 
-382 YTTNHNCLVKF
+382 
-393 NREKTK
+393 
-399 DSVCLYLMERYDG
+399 
-412 IFRIGIVHTYA
+412 
-423 SQTSLGIKN
+423 
-432 RARSEGFDRC
+432 
-442 WILNI
+442 
-447 YDTQKDAWVAE
+447 
-458 QTYSLKYQI
+458 
-467 PQIIFQL
+467 
-474 DKISYNE
+474 
-481 NDIEKIY
+481 
-488 SATGN
+488 
-493 IRAHAVAL
+493 
-501 LNEFGRDINYP
+501 
-512 LWTRENLNSHTA
+512 
-524 RDHCFITQA
+524 
-533 CNIIPNYMDALVFNR
+533 
-548 KENLKLRKNK
+548 
-558 NCGHYI
+558 
-564 GIYSQITKVEHSY
+564 
-577 GFFPVYG
+577 
-584 ITTSV
+584 
-589 YHTYVAD
+589 
-596 GIATHNSIYNFAG
+596 IYNFAG

-617 IPKMFAPVKTF
+617 IPKMFAPVETF

-660 GFVKTIDKSKISEYA
+660 GFVKTIDKNKISEYA

-685 NKWVAEVVLDLARN
+685 NKWIAEVVLDLARN
-699 GTPIFIEDKEMVG
+699 GTPIFIEDKDMVA

-741 KKLFEIVSKNAR
+741 KKLFEIVSKNVR
-753 EGGHEEEHLEAVAE
+753 EGGHEEERLEAVAE
-767 ANSKI
+767 TNSKI

-786 ENHASSDSV
+786 ENHASSDSI

-869 LVKEPSKTTTTRNTD
+869 LVKEPSKTITTRKTD

-907 KAIVRETMS
+907 KAIVREIMS

>member
-1 MNFKPSTYQ
+1 MDFKPSTYQ

-43 EYSKTSDLYIAFN
+43 EHSKTSDLYIAFN

-121 ILDEEITKRYGRYI
+121 ILDEEITKRYGKYI
-135 EFAKRVFLKDNYI
+135 EFAKRVFLKDNYVN
-148 KLYNL
+148 LYNL

-173 HALFLYYGDEG
+173 HVLFLYYGDEG

-227 KYDNWEVPYWDLYT
+227 KYDNWEVPYWALYT
-241 NIYVDECQD
+241 NIYCDEVQD

-260 FIKRP
+260 FIKRT
-265 KGRYIFIGDYHQ
+265 KGRYVFIGDFHQ
-277 CQPAGTKISLI
+277 A
-288 DGQTKN
+288 
-294 IEDLE
+294 
-299 YGDRIIEYA
+299 
-308 TARGDFMV
+308 
-316 SERYGRGPTGLRTDN
+316 
-331 SFRPAPEKNSGEFK
+331 
-345 GVSSKGNP
+345 
-353 KVFYEIIDKQRFFT
+353 
-367 DHLITIETEDGKKSS
+367 
-382 YTTNHNCLVKF
+382 
-393 NREKTK
+393 
-399 DSVCLYLMERYDG
+399 
-412 IFRIGIVHTYA
+412 
-423 SQTSLGIKN
+423 
-432 RARSEGFDRC
+432 
-442 WILNI
+442 
-447 YDTQKDAWVAE
+447 
-458 QTYSLKYQI
+458 
-467 PQIIFQL
+467 
-474 DKISYNE
+474 
-481 NDIEKIY
+481 
-488 SATGN
+488 
-493 IRAHAVAL
+493 
-501 LNEFGRDINYP
+501 
-512 LWTRENLNSHTA
+512 
-524 RDHCFITQA
+524 
-533 CNIIPNYMDALVFNR
+533 
-548 KENLKLRKNK
+548 
-558 NCGHYI
+558 
-564 GIYSQITKVEHSY
+564 
-577 GFFPVYG
+577 
-584 ITTSV
+584 
-589 YHTYVAD
+589 
-596 GIATHNSIYNFAG
+596 IYNFAG

-617 IPKMFAPVKTF
+617 IPKMFAPVETF

-660 GFVKTIDKSKISEYA
+660 GFVKTIDKNKISEYA

-685 NKWVAEVVLDLARN
+685 NKWIAEVVLDLARN
-699 GTPIFIEDKEMVG
+699 GTPIFIEDKEMVE

-753 EGGHEEEHLEAVAE
+753 EGRHEEEHLEAVAE

-778 LEILEGYL
+778 LEILKGYL

-894 DNDVLK
+894 DKDVLK
-900 KREQDFK
+900 KMEQDFK

>member
-43 EYSKTSDLYIAFN
+43 EHSKTSDLYIAFN

-109 RTVSLDNFKPHK
+109 RTVNLDNFKPHK

-135 EFAKRVFLKDNYI
+135 EFAKRVFLKDNYVN
-148 KLYNL
+148 LYNL

-173 HALFLYYGDEG
+173 HVLFLYYGDEG

-241 NIYVDECQD
+241 NIYADEVQD

-260 FIKRP
+260 FIKRV
-265 KGRYIFIGDYHQ
+265 KGRYIFIRDFHQ
-277 CQPAGTKISLI
+277 A
-288 DGQTKN
+288 
-294 IEDLE
+294 
-299 YGDRIIEYA
+299 
-308 TARGDFMV
+308 
-316 SERYGRGPTGLRTDN
+316 
-331 SFRPAPEKNSGEFK
+331 
-345 GVSSKGNP
+345 
-353 KVFYEIIDKQRFFT
+353 
-367 DHLITIETEDGKKSS
+367 
-382 YTTNHNCLVKF
+382 
-393 NREKTK
+393 
-399 DSVCLYLMERYDG
+399 
-412 IFRIGIVHTYA
+412 
-423 SQTSLGIKN
+423 
-432 RARSEGFDRC
+432 
-442 WILNI
+442 
-447 YDTQKDAWVAE
+447 
-458 QTYSLKYQI
+458 
-467 PQIIFQL
+467 
-474 DKISYNE
+474 
-481 NDIEKIY
+481 
-488 SATGN
+488 
-493 IRAHAVAL
+493 
-501 LNEFGRDINYP
+501 
-512 LWTRENLNSHTA
+512 
-524 RDHCFITQA
+524 
-533 CNIIPNYMDALVFNR
+533 
-548 KENLKLRKNK
+548 
-558 NCGHYI
+558 
-564 GIYSQITKVEHSY
+564 
-577 GFFPVYG
+577 
-584 ITTSV
+584 
-589 YHTYVAD
+589 
-596 GIATHNSIYNFAG
+596 IYNFCG
-609 ANAQAFNQ
+609 GNAQAFNQ
-617 IPKMFAPVKTF
+617 IPKMFAPVETF

-649 IPILPCDDAPM
+649 IPILPRDDAPL
-660 GFVKTIDKSKISEYA
+660 GFVKTIDKNKISEYA

-685 NKWVAEVVLDLARN
+685 NKWIAEVVLDLARN
-699 GTPIFIEDKEMVG
+699 GTPIFIEDKDMVA

-741 KKLFEIVSKNAR
+741 KKLFEIVSKNVR
-753 EGGHEEEHLEAVAE
+753 EGGHEEERLEAVAE
-767 ANSKI
+767 TNSKI

-786 ENHASSDSV
+786 ENHASSDSI

-869 LVKEPSKTTTTRNTD
+869 LVKEPSKTVTTRNTD
-884 YLLSDNYLLP
+884 CYLLP

-907 KAIVRETMS
+907 KAIVRETMG

>member
-1 MNFKPSTYQ
+1 MDFKPSTYQ

-43 EYSKTSDLYIAFN
+43 EHSKTSDLYIAFN

-135 EFAKRVFLKDNYI
+135 EFAKRVFLKDNYVN
-148 KLYNL
+148 LYNL

-227 KYDNWEVPYWDLYT
+227 KYDNWEVPYWALYT
-241 NIYVDECQD
+241 NIYCDEVQD

-260 FIKRP
+260 FIKRT
-265 KGRYIFIGDYHQ
+265 KGRYVFIGDFHQ
-277 CQPAGTKISLI
+277 A
-288 DGQTKN
+288 
-294 IEDLE
+294 
-299 YGDRIIEYA
+299 
-308 TARGDFMV
+308 
-316 SERYGRGPTGLRTDN
+316 
-331 SFRPAPEKNSGEFK
+331 
-345 GVSSKGNP
+345 
-353 KVFYEIIDKQRFFT
+353 
-367 DHLITIETEDGKKSS
+367 
-382 YTTNHNCLVKF
+382 
-393 NREKTK
+393 
-399 DSVCLYLMERYDG
+399 
-412 IFRIGIVHTYA
+412 
-423 SQTSLGIKN
+423 
-432 RARSEGFDRC
+432 
-442 WILNI
+442 
-447 YDTQKDAWVAE
+447 
-458 QTYSLKYQI
+458 
-467 PQIIFQL
+467 
-474 DKISYNE
+474 
-481 NDIEKIY
+481 
-488 SATGN
+488 
-493 IRAHAVAL
+493 
-501 LNEFGRDINYP
+501 
-512 LWTRENLNSHTA
+512 
-524 RDHCFITQA
+524 
-533 CNIIPNYMDALVFNR
+533 
-548 KENLKLRKNK
+548 
-558 NCGHYI
+558 
-564 GIYSQITKVEHSY
+564 
-577 GFFPVYG
+577 
-584 ITTSV
+584 
-589 YHTYVAD
+589 
-596 GIATHNSIYNFAG
+596 IYNFAG

-617 IPKMFAPVKTF
+617 IPKMFAPVETF

-660 GFVKTIDKSKISEYA
+660 GFVKTIDKNKISEYA

-685 NKWVAEVVLDLARN
+685 NKWIAEVVLDLARN
-699 GTPIFIEDKEMVG
+699 GTPIFIEDKEMVE

>member
-1 MNFKPSTYQ
+1 MGFKPSTYQ

-43 EYSKTSDLYIAFN
+43 EHSKTSDLYIAFN

-109 RTVSLDNFKPHK
+109 RTVNLDNFKPHK

-135 EFAKRVFLKDNYI
+135 EFAKRGFLKDNYVN
-148 KLYNL
+148 LYNL

-173 HALFLYYGDEG
+173 HVLFLYYGDEG

-227 KYDNWEVPYWDLYT
+227 KYDNWEVPYWALYT
-241 NIYVDECQD
+241 NIYCDEVQD

-260 FIKRP
+260 FIKRA
-265 KGRYIFIGDYHQ
+265 KGRYVFIGDFHQ
-277 CQPAGTKISLI
+277 A
-288 DGQTKN
+288 
-294 IEDLE
+294 
-299 YGDRIIEYA
+299 
-308 TARGDFMV
+308 
-316 SERYGRGPTGLRTDN
+316 
-331 SFRPAPEKNSGEFK
+331 
-345 GVSSKGNP
+345 
-353 KVFYEIIDKQRFFT
+353 
-367 DHLITIETEDGKKSS
+367 
-382 YTTNHNCLVKF
+382 
-393 NREKTK
+393 
-399 DSVCLYLMERYDG
+399 
-412 IFRIGIVHTYA
+412 
-423 SQTSLGIKN
+423 
-432 RARSEGFDRC
+432 
-442 WILNI
+442 
-447 YDTQKDAWVAE
+447 
-458 QTYSLKYQI
+458 
-467 PQIIFQL
+467 
-474 DKISYNE
+474 
-481 NDIEKIY
+481 
-488 SATGN
+488 
-493 IRAHAVAL
+493 
-501 LNEFGRDINYP
+501 
-512 LWTRENLNSHTA
+512 
-524 RDHCFITQA
+524 
-533 CNIIPNYMDALVFNR
+533 
-548 KENLKLRKNK
+548 
-558 NCGHYI
+558 
-564 GIYSQITKVEHSY
+564 
-577 GFFPVYG
+577 
-584 ITTSV
+584 
-589 YHTYVAD
+589 
-596 GIATHNSIYNFAG
+596 IYNFAG

-617 IPKMFAPVKTF
+617 IPKMFAPVETF

-649 IPILPCDDAPM
+649 IPILPRDDAPM
-660 GFVKTIDKSKISEYA
+660 GFVKTIDKNKISEYA

-685 NKWVAEVVLDLARN
+685 NKWIAEVVLDLARN

-741 KKLFEIVSKNAR
+741 KKLFEIVSKNVR
-753 EGGHEEEHLEAVAE
+753 EGGHEEERLEAVAE
-767 ANSKI
+767 TNSKI

-786 ENHASSDSV
+786 ENHTSSDSV
-795 SKFSNFIDK
+795 SKFSDFVDK
-804 LLNTTPSPNCVRLC
+804 LLNTTPSPDCVRLC

-838 INYDFRNSK
+838 INFDFRNSK
-847 EQNIQEKNLSYIA
+847 EQNVQEKNLIYIA

-869 LVKEPSKTTTTRNTD
+869 LVKEPSKTTTTRNTG
-884 YLLSDNYLLP
+884 YLLSDKYLLP

-900 KREQDFK
+900 KSEQDFK
-907 KAIVRETMS
+907 EAIVREI
-916 CF
+916 FKKG

>member
-43 EYSKTSDLYIAFN
+43 EHSKTSDLYIAFN

-135 EFAKRVFLKDNYI
+135 EFAKRVFLKDNYVN
-148 KLYNL
+148 LYNL

-173 HALFLYYGDEG
+173 HVLFLYYGDEG

-227 KYDNWEVPYWDLYT
+227 KYDNWEVPYWALYT
-241 NIYVDECQD
+241 NIYCDEVQD

-260 FIKRP
+260 FIKRT
-265 KGRYIFIGDYHQ
+265 KGRYVFIGDFHQ
-277 CQPAGTKISLI
+277 A
-288 DGQTKN
+288 
-294 IEDLE
+294 
-299 YGDRIIEYA
+299 
-308 TARGDFMV
+308 
-316 SERYGRGPTGLRTDN
+316 
-331 SFRPAPEKNSGEFK
+331 
-345 GVSSKGNP
+345 
-353 KVFYEIIDKQRFFT
+353 
-367 DHLITIETEDGKKSS
+367 
-382 YTTNHNCLVKF
+382 
-393 NREKTK
+393 
-399 DSVCLYLMERYDG
+399 
-412 IFRIGIVHTYA
+412 
-423 SQTSLGIKN
+423 
-432 RARSEGFDRC
+432 
-442 WILNI
+442 
-447 YDTQKDAWVAE
+447 
-458 QTYSLKYQI
+458 
-467 PQIIFQL
+467 
-474 DKISYNE
+474 
-481 NDIEKIY
+481 
-488 SATGN
+488 
-493 IRAHAVAL
+493 
-501 LNEFGRDINYP
+501 
-512 LWTRENLNSHTA
+512 
-524 RDHCFITQA
+524 
-533 CNIIPNYMDALVFNR
+533 
-548 KENLKLRKNK
+548 
-558 NCGHYI
+558 
-564 GIYSQITKVEHSY
+564 
-577 GFFPVYG
+577 
-584 ITTSV
+584 
-589 YHTYVAD
+589 
-596 GIATHNSIYNFAG
+596 IYNFAG

-617 IPKMFAPVKTF
+617 IPKMFAPVETF

-649 IPILPCDDAPM
+649 IPILPCDDAPL
-660 GFVKTIDKSKISEYA
+660 GFVKTIDKNKISEYA

-685 NKWVAEVVLDLARN
+685 NKWIAEVVLDLARN
-699 GTPIFIEDKEMVG
+699 GTPIFIEDKEMVA

-741 KKLFEIVSKNAR
+741 KKLFEIVSKNVR
-753 EGGHEEEHLEAVAE
+753 EGGHEEERLEAVAE
-767 ANSKI
+767 TNSKI

-869 LVKEPSKTTTTRNTD
+869 LVKEPSKTVTTRNTD
-884 YLLSDNYLLP
+884 CYLLP

-907 KAIVRETMS
+907 KAIVREAMG

>member
-1 MNFKPSTYQ
+1 MGFKPSTYQ

-43 EYSKTSDLYIAFN
+43 EHSKTSDLYIAFN

-109 RTVSLDNFKPHK
+109 RTVNLDNFKPHK

-135 EFAKRVFLKDNYI
+135 EFAKRGFLKDNYVN
-148 KLYNL
+148 LYNL

-173 HALFLYYGDEG
+173 HVLFLYYGDEG

-208 ETQGVIDFTD
+208 ETQGIIDFTD

-227 KYDNWEVPYWDLYT
+227 KYDNWEVPYWALYT
-241 NIYVDECQD
+241 NIYCDEVQD

-260 FIKRP
+260 FIKRA
-265 KGRYIFIGDYHQ
+265 KGRYVFIGDFHQ
-277 CQPAGTKISLI
+277 A
-288 DGQTKN
+288 
-294 IEDLE
+294 
-299 YGDRIIEYA
+299 
-308 TARGDFMV
+308 
-316 SERYGRGPTGLRTDN
+316 
-331 SFRPAPEKNSGEFK
+331 
-345 GVSSKGNP
+345 
-353 KVFYEIIDKQRFFT
+353 
-367 DHLITIETEDGKKSS
+367 
-382 YTTNHNCLVKF
+382 
-393 NREKTK
+393 
-399 DSVCLYLMERYDG
+399 
-412 IFRIGIVHTYA
+412 
-423 SQTSLGIKN
+423 
-432 RARSEGFDRC
+432 
-442 WILNI
+442 
-447 YDTQKDAWVAE
+447 
-458 QTYSLKYQI
+458 
-467 PQIIFQL
+467 
-474 DKISYNE
+474 
-481 NDIEKIY
+481 
-488 SATGN
+488 
-493 IRAHAVAL
+493 
-501 LNEFGRDINYP
+501 
-512 LWTRENLNSHTA
+512 
-524 RDHCFITQA
+524 
-533 CNIIPNYMDALVFNR
+533 
-548 KENLKLRKNK
+548 
-558 NCGHYI
+558 
-564 GIYSQITKVEHSY
+564 
-577 GFFPVYG
+577 
-584 ITTSV
+584 
-589 YHTYVAD
+589 
-596 GIATHNSIYNFAG
+596 IYNFAG

-617 IPKMFAPVKTF
+617 IPKMFAPVETF

-660 GFVKTIDKSKISEYA
+660 GFVKTIDKNKISEYA

-685 NKWVAEVVLDLARN
+685 NKWIAEVVLDLARN

-741 KKLFEIVSKNAR
+741 KKLFEIVSKNVR
-753 EGGHEEEHLEAVAE
+753 EGGHEEERLEAVAE
-767 ANSKI
+767 TNSKI

-786 ENHASSDSV
+786 ENHTSSDSV
-795 SKFSNFIDK
+795 SKFSDFVDK
-804 LLNTTPSPNCVRLC
+804 LLNTTPSPDCVRLC

-838 INYDFRNSK
+838 INFDFRNSK
-847 EQNIQEKNLSYIA
+847 EQNVQEKNLSYIA

-869 LVKEPSKTTTTRNTD
+869 LVKEPSKTTTTKNTGG
-884 YLLSDNYLLP
+884 YLLP

-907 KAIVRETMS
+907 KAIVREIVD

>member
-43 EYSKTSDLYIAFN
+43 EHSKTSDLYIAFN

-135 EFAKRVFLKDNYI
+135 EFAKRVFLKDNYVN
-148 KLYNL
+148 LYNL

-173 HALFLYYGDEG
+173 HVLFLYYGDEG

-227 KYDNWEVPYWDLYT
+227 KYDNWEVPYWALYT
-241 NIYVDECQD
+241 NIYCDEVQD

-260 FIKRP
+260 FIKRT
-265 KGRYIFIGDYHQ
+265 KGRYVFIGDFHQ
-277 CQPAGTKISLI
+277 A
-288 DGQTKN
+288 
-294 IEDLE
+294 
-299 YGDRIIEYA
+299 
-308 TARGDFMV
+308 
-316 SERYGRGPTGLRTDN
+316 
-331 SFRPAPEKNSGEFK
+331 
-345 GVSSKGNP
+345 
-353 KVFYEIIDKQRFFT
+353 
-367 DHLITIETEDGKKSS
+367 
-382 YTTNHNCLVKF
+382 
-393 NREKTK
+393 
-399 DSVCLYLMERYDG
+399 
-412 IFRIGIVHTYA
+412 
-423 SQTSLGIKN
+423 
-432 RARSEGFDRC
+432 
-442 WILNI
+442 
-447 YDTQKDAWVAE
+447 
-458 QTYSLKYQI
+458 
-467 PQIIFQL
+467 
-474 DKISYNE
+474 
-481 NDIEKIY
+481 
-488 SATGN
+488 
-493 IRAHAVAL
+493 
-501 LNEFGRDINYP
+501 
-512 LWTRENLNSHTA
+512 
-524 RDHCFITQA
+524 
-533 CNIIPNYMDALVFNR
+533 
-548 KENLKLRKNK
+548 
-558 NCGHYI
+558 
-564 GIYSQITKVEHSY
+564 
-577 GFFPVYG
+577 
-584 ITTSV
+584 
-589 YHTYVAD
+589 
-596 GIATHNSIYNFAG
+596 IYNFAG

-617 IPKMFAPVKTF
+617 IPKMFAPVETF

-649 IPILPCDDAPM
+649 IPILPCDDAPL
-660 GFVKTIDKSKISEYA
+660 GFVKTIDKNKISEYA

-685 NKWVAEVVLDLARN
+685 NKWIAEVVLDLARN
-699 GTPIFIEDKEMVG
+699 GTPIFIEDKEMVV

-741 KKLFEIVSKNAR
+741 KKLFEIVSKNVR
-753 EGGHEEEHLEAVAE
+753 ERGHEEERLEAVAE
-767 ANSKI
+767 TNSKI

-786 ENHASSDSV
+786 ENHTSSDSV
-795 SKFSNFIDK
+795 SKFSDFVDK
-804 LLNTTPSPNCVRLC
+804 LLNTTPSPDCVRLC

-838 INYDFRNSK
+838 INFDFRNSK
-847 EQNIQEKNLSYIA
+847 EQNVQEKNLSYIA

-869 LVKEPSKTTTTRNTD
+869 LVKEPSKTTTTKNTGG
-884 YLLSDNYLLP
+884 YLLP

-907 KAIVRETMS
+907 KAIVREIVD